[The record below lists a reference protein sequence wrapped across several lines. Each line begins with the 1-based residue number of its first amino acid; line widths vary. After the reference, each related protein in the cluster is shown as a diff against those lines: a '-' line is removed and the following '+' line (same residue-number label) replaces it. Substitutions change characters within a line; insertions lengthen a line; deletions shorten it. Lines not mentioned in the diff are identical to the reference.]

1 MSQEYTEDKEVKLT
15 KLSSGRRLL
24 EAMLILCSLFA
35 IWLMAALLSF
45 NPSDPSWS
53 QTAWHEPIHNLG
65 GAPGAWLADTLFFIF
80 GVMAYTIPVIIIGG
94 CWFAWRH
101 QENDEYID
109 YFAVSLRLI
118 GALAL
123 ILTSCGL
130 AAINADDIWYFASGG
145 VIGSLLSTTLQ
156 PLLHSS
162 GGTIALLCIW
172 AAGLTLFTGWSWVS
186 IAEKLGGGILSVL
199 TFASN
204 RTRRDDTWVDEGEYE
219 DEEEEYD
226 DEEAARPQESRR
238 ARILR
243 GALARRK
250 RLAEKFT
257 NPMGRKTDAALF
269 SGKRMDDGEEV
280 VQYSASGAPVAA
292 DDVLFSGASAARP
305 AEDDVLFSG
314 ASAVR
319 PGDFDPYDPLLNGH
333 SIAEPVSAAAAAT
346 AAPQA
351 WAESPV
357 GHHGAAPAYQPEA
370 SYPPQQAYQ
379 PEPAPFQQAA
389 YQPPAGQTAPQ
400 AYQPEPAPYQQPV
413 YDPRAGQPA
422 PQAYQPEPAP
432 YQQPA
437 YDPYAGQP
445 APQAYQPEPAPY
457 QQPAYDP
464 HAGQPAPQ
472 AYQPEP
478 APYQQPA
485 YDPYAGQPAPQAYQ
499 PEPAPYQ
506 QPAYDPYAGQPA
518 PQAYQPEPAPYQ
530 QPAYDPHAGQPAP
543 QAYQPEPAPYQQP
556 AYDPYAGQPAP
567 QAYQPEPAPYQQ
579 PTYDPY
585 AGQPAPQTYQQPAY
599 DPHAGQPA
607 PQTYQQPA
615 YDPHAGQPAPQPY
628 QPEPAAYQ
636 PQSAP
641 VPPPEPE
648 PEVVQEEVKRP
659 PLYYFEEVEEKRARE
674 RELLAS
680 WYQPIPEPESPIATK
695 PLTPPTTASKPPVE
709 TTVVSAVAA
718 GVHQATAASGG
729 AAATTSSTAAS
740 AAATPLFSPA
750 SSGPRVQVK
759 EGIGPKLPRPNR
771 VRVPTRRELASY
783 GIKLPSQREAE
794 QRARQAERDPHYD
807 DELLSDEE
815 ADAMEQDELA
825 RQFAATQQQRY
836 GHRWEDDNATDD
848 DEADAAAEA
857 ELARQFAATQ
867 QQRYATEQP
876 PGANPFSPADYEF
889 SPMKTLVNDGPSEPL
904 FTPTPEV
911 QPQQPAQRYQQPA
924 AAPQQG
930 YQPAQHQPIHHQ
942 PVPPQPQSYP
952 TASQPVQPQQPV
964 APQGHQP
971 AAPAPQESLIHPL
984 LMRNGDSRPLQKPTT
999 PLPSLDLLTPP
1010 PSEVEPVDTFA
1021 LEQMARLVEARLAD
1035 FRIKADVVN
1044 YSPGPVITRFELNLA
1059 PGVKAARISNLS
1071 RDLARS
1077 LSTVAVRVVEV
1088 IPGKPY
1094 VGLELPNKKRQTVY
1108 LREVL
1113 DNAKFRDNP
1122 SPLTVVLGKDIAGDP
1137 VVADLA
1143 KMPHL
1148 LVAGTTGSGKS
1159 VGVNA
1164 MILSMLYK
1172 AQPEDVRFIMIDPKM
1187 LELSVY
1193 EGIPHLLTEVV
1204 TDMKDAA
1211 NALRWSVN
1219 EMERRYKLMSAL
1231 GVRNLAGY
1239 NEKIAEAAR
1248 MGRPIPDPYWKPGD
1262 SMDAVHPVLEK
1273 LPYIVVLV
1281 DEFADLM
1288 MTVGKKVE
1296 ELIARLA
1303 QKARAAGIHLVLAT
1317 QRPSV
1322 DVITGLI
1329 KANIPTR
1336 IAFTV
1341 SSKIDSR
1348 TILDQGGAES
1358 LLGMGDML
1366 YSGPNSTTPVR
1377 VHGAFVRDQEV
1388 HAVVQDWK
1396 ARGRPQY
1403 VDGITSDSE
1412 SEGGGGGFDG
1422 GEELDPLF
1430 DQAVNFVTEKRKASI
1445 SGVQRQFRIGYN
1457 RAARIIEQ
1465 MEAQG
1470 IVSEQGHNGNREVLA
1485 PPPFE

>member
-1 MSQEYTEDKEVKLT
+1 MSQEYTEDKEVTLT

-24 EAMLILCSLFA
+24 EALLILIVLFA
-35 IWLMAALLSF
+35 VWLMAALLSF

-65 GAPGAWLADTLFFIF
+65 GMPGAWLADTLFFIF
-80 GVMAYTIPVIIIGG
+80 GVMAYTIPVIIVGG

-101 QENDEYID
+101 QSSDEYID
-109 YFAVSLRLI
+109 YFAVSLRII
-118 GALAL
+118 GVLAL

-162 GGTIALLCIW
+162 GGTIALLCVW
-172 AAGLTLFTGWSWVS
+172 AAGLTLFTGWSWVT
-186 IAEKLGGGILSVL
+186 IAEKLGGWILNIL

-204 RTRRDDTWVDEGEYE
+204 RTRRDDTWVDEDEYEDDEEYE
-219 DEEEEYD
+219 DENHGK
-226 DEEAARPQESRR
+226 QHESRR

-250 RLAEKFT
+250 RLAEKFI
-257 NPMGRKTDAALF
+257 NPMGRQTDAALF
-269 SGKRMDDGEEV
+269 SGKRMDDDEEIT
-280 VQYSASGAPVAA
+280 YTARGVAA
-292 DDVLFSGASAARP
+292 DPDDVLFSGNRATQP
-305 AEDDVLFSG
+305 EYDE
-314 ASAVR
+314 
-319 PGDFDPYDPLLNGH
+319 YDPLLNGAP
-333 SIAEPVSAAAAAT
+333 ITEPVAVAAAAT
-346 AAPQA
+346 TATQSWAAPVEPVTQTPPVASVDVPPAQPTVA
-351 WAESPV
+351 WQPV
-357 GHHGAAPAYQPEA
+357 PGPQTGEPVIAPAPEG
-370 SYPPQQAYQ
+370 YPQQSQYAQ
-379 PEPAPFQQAA
+379 PAVQYNEPL
-389 YQPPAGQTAPQ
+389 
-400 AYQPEPAPYQQPV
+400 QQPV
-413 YDPRAGQPA
+413 QPQQPYFAPAAEQPA
-422 PQAYQPEPAP
+422 QQPYYAPAP
-432 YQQPA
+432 EQPVAGNAWQAEEQQSTF
-437 YDPYAGQP
+437 
-445 APQAYQPEPAPY
+445 APQSTYQTE
-457 QQPAYDP
+457 
-464 HAGQPAPQ
+464 
-472 AYQPEP
+472 
-478 APYQQPA
+478 
-485 YDPYAGQPAPQAYQ
+485 
-499 PEPAPYQ
+499 
-506 QPAYDPYAGQPA
+506 
-518 PQAYQPEPAPYQ
+518 
-530 QPAYDPHAGQPAP
+530 
-543 QAYQPEPAPYQQP
+543 
-556 AYDPYAGQPAP
+556 
-567 QAYQPEPAPYQQ
+567 
-579 PTYDPY
+579 
-585 AGQPAPQTYQQPAY
+585 QTYQQPAAQE
-599 DPHAGQPA
+599 PL
-607 PQTYQQPA
+607 YQQP
-615 YDPHAGQPAPQPY
+615 QPVEQQP
-628 QPEPAAYQ
+628 
-636 PQSAP
+636 
-641 VPPPEPE
+641 VVEPE
-648 PEVVQEEVKRP
+648 PVVEETKPARP

-674 RELLAS
+674 REQLAA
-680 WYQPIPEPESPIATK
+680 WYQPIPEPVKEPEPIKSSLKA
-695 PLTPPTTASKPPVE
+695 PSVAAVPPVE
-709 TTVVSAVAA
+709 AAAAVSPL
-718 GVHQATAASGG
+718 ASGVKKATLATG
-729 AAATTSSTAAS
+729 AAATVAA
-740 AAATPLFSPA
+740 PVFSLA
-750 SSGPRVQVK
+750 NSGGPRPQVK
-759 EGIGPKLPRPNR
+759 EGIGPQLPRPKR
-771 VRVPTRRELASY
+771 IRVPTRRELASY
-783 GIKLPSQREAE
+783 GIKLPSQRAAEEKAREA
-794 QRARQAERDPHYD
+794 QRNQYDSGDQYND
-807 DELLSDEE
+807 DEI
-815 ADAMEQDELA
+815 DAMQQDELA
-825 RQFAATQQQRY
+825 RQFAQTQQQRY
-836 GHRWEDDNATDD
+836 GEQYQHDVPVNAED
-848 DEADAAAEA
+848 ADAAAEA
-857 ELARQFAATQ
+857 ELARQFAQTQ
-867 QQRYATEQP
+867 QQRYSGEQP
-876 PGANPFSPADYEF
+876 AGANPFSLDDFEF
-889 SPMKTLVNDGPSEPL
+889 SPMKALLDDGPHEPL
-904 FTPTPEV
+904 FTPIVEPV
-911 QPQQPAQRYQQPA
+911 Q
-924 AAPQQG
+924 
-930 YQPAQHQPIHHQ
+930 
-942 PVPPQPQSYP
+942 
-952 TASQPVQPQQPV
+952 QPQQPV
-964 APQGHQP
+964 APQQQYQQP
-971 AAPAPQESLIHPL
+971 QQPVPPQPQYQQPQQPVAPQPQYQQPQQPVAPQQQYQQPQQPVAPQQQYQQPQQPVAPQPQDTLLHPL
-984 LMRNGDSRPLQKPTT
+984 LMRNGDSRPLHKPTT

-1122 SPLTVVLGKDIAGDP
+1122 SPLTVVLGKDIAGEP

-1211 NALRWSVN
+1211 NALRWCVN

-1239 NEKIAEAAR
+1239 NEKIAEADR
-1248 MGRPIPDPYWKPGD
+1248 MMRPIPDPYWKPGD
-1262 SMDAVHPVLEK
+1262 SMDAQHPVLKKE
-1273 LPYIVVLV
+1273 PYIVVLV

-1348 TILDQGGAES
+1348 TILDQAGAES

-1366 YSGPNSTTPVR
+1366 YSGPNSTLPVR

-1412 SEGGGGGFDG
+1412 SEGGAGGFDG
-1422 GEELDPLF
+1422 AEELDPLF
-1430 DQAVNFVTEKRKASI
+1430 DQAVQFVTEKRKASI

-1485 PPPFE
+1485 PPPFD

>member
-1 MSQEYTEDKEVKLT
+1 MSQEYTEDKDVTLT

-24 EAMLILCSLFA
+24 EALLILIALFA
-35 IWLMAALLSF
+35 VWLMAALLSF

-80 GVMAYTIPVIIIGG
+80 GVMAYTIPVIIVGG

-101 QENDEYID
+101 QSTDDYID

-118 GALAL
+118 GVLAL

-162 GGTIALLCIW
+162 GGTIMLLCIW

-186 IAEKLGGGILSVL
+186 IAEKLGGWLLNIL

-204 RTRRDDTWVDEGEYE
+204 RTRRDDTWVD
-219 DEEEEYD
+219 DEEYD
-226 DEEAARPQESRR
+226 DEYDEETDGVQRESRR

-250 RLAEKFT
+250 RLAEKFS
-257 NPMGRKTDAALF
+257 NPRGRQTDAALF
-269 SGKRMDDGEEV
+269 SGKRMDDDEDI
-280 VQYSASGAPVAA
+280 QYSARGVAA
-292 DDVLFSGASAARP
+292 DPDDVLFSGNRATQP
-305 AEDDVLFSG
+305 EYDE
-314 ASAVR
+314 
-319 PGDFDPYDPLLNGH
+319 YDPLLNGH
-333 SIAEPVSAAAAAT
+333 SVTEPVAAAAAAT
-346 AAPQA
+346 AVTQTWAASADPIMQTPPMPGAEPVVAQPTVEWQPVPGPQTGEPVIAPAPEGYQPHPQYAQPQEAQSAPWQQPVPVASAPQYA
-351 WAESPV
+351 ATPATAAEYDSL
-357 GHHGAAPAYQPEA
+357 APQETQPQWQPE
-370 SYPPQQAYQ
+370 PTHQPTPVYQ
-379 PEPAPFQQAA
+379 PEPIAA
-389 YQPPAGQTAPQ
+389 EPSHMPPPVI
-400 AYQPEPAPYQQPV
+400 EQPV
-413 YDPRAGQPA
+413 A
-422 PQAYQPEPAP
+422 
-432 YQQPA
+432 
-437 YDPYAGQP
+437 
-445 APQAYQPEPAPY
+445 
-457 QQPAYDP
+457 
-464 HAGQPAPQ
+464 
-472 AYQPEP
+472 
-478 APYQQPA
+478 
-485 YDPYAGQPAPQAYQ
+485 
-499 PEPAPYQ
+499 
-506 QPAYDPYAGQPA
+506 
-518 PQAYQPEPAPYQ
+518 
-530 QPAYDPHAGQPAP
+530 
-543 QAYQPEPAPYQQP
+543 
-556 AYDPYAGQPAP
+556 
-567 QAYQPEPAPYQQ
+567 
-579 PTYDPY
+579 T
-585 AGQPAPQTYQQPAY
+585 
-599 DPHAGQPA
+599 
-607 PQTYQQPA
+607 
-615 YDPHAGQPAPQPY
+615 
-628 QPEPAAYQ
+628 
-636 PQSAP
+636 
-641 VPPPEPE
+641 EPE
-648 PEVVQEEVKRP
+648 PDTEETRPARP

-674 RELLAS
+674 REQLAA
-680 WYQPIPEPESPIATK
+680 WYQPIPEPVKENVPVKSTVSVAPSI
-695 PLTPPTTASKPPVE
+695 PPVE
-709 TTVVSAVAA
+709 AVAA
-718 GVHQATAASGG
+718 AASLDAGIKSGALAAG
-729 AAATTSSTAAS
+729 AAAAAPAFS
-740 AAATPLFSPA
+740 LATGGA
-750 SSGPRVQVK
+750 PRPQVK
-759 EGIGPKLPRPNR
+759 EGIGPQLPRPNR

-783 GIKLPSQREAE
+783 GIKLPSQRIAEEKAREAE
-794 QRARQAERDPHYD
+794 RNQYETGAQ
-807 DELLSDEE
+807 LTDEE
-815 ADAMEQDELA
+815 IDAMHQDELA
-825 RQFAATQQQRY
+825 RQFAQSQQHRYGETYQHDTQQA
-836 GHRWEDDNATDD
+836 EDDDT
-848 DEADAAAEA
+848 AAEA
-857 ELARQFAATQ
+857 ELARQFAASQ
-867 QQRYATEQP
+867 QQRYSGEQP
-876 PGANPFSPADYEF
+876 AGAQPFSLDDLDF
-889 SPMKTLVNDGPSEPL
+889 SPMKVLVDEGPHEPL
-904 FTPTPEV
+904 FTPGVMPESTPV
-911 QPQQPAQRYQQPA
+911 QQPVAPQPQYQQPQQP
-924 AAPQQG
+924 
-930 YQPAQHQPIHHQ
+930 
-942 PVPPQPQSYP
+942 V
-952 TASQPVQPQQPV
+952 ASQPQYQQPQQPV
-964 APQGHQP
+964 APQPQYQQP
-971 AAPAPQESLIHPL
+971 QQPVAPQPQYQQPQQPVAPQPQYQQPQQPVAPQPQYQQPQQPVAPQPQHQQPQQPTAPQDSLIHPL
-984 LMRNGDSRPLQKPTT
+984 LMRNGDSRPLQRPTT

-1113 DNAKFRDNP
+1113 DNAKFRENP

-1262 SMDAVHPVLEK
+1262 SMDVQHPVLEK

-1366 YSGPNSTTPVR
+1366 YSGPNSTMPVR

-1422 GEELDPLF
+1422 GEELDALF
-1430 DQAVNFVTEKRKASI
+1430 DQAVNFVTQKRKASI

-1470 IVSEQGHNGNREVLA
+1470 IVSAQGHNGNREVLA

>member
-1 MSQEYTEDKEVKLT
+1 MSQEYTEDKDVTLT

-24 EAMLILCSLFA
+24 EALLILIALFA
-35 IWLMAALLSF
+35 VWLMAALLSF

-80 GVMAYTIPVIIIGG
+80 GVMAYTIPVIIVGG

-101 QENDEYID
+101 QSTDDYID

-118 GALAL
+118 GVLAL

-162 GGTIALLCIW
+162 GGTIMLLCIW

-186 IAEKLGGGILSVL
+186 IAEKLGGWLLNIL

-204 RTRRDDTWVDEGEYE
+204 RTRRDDTWVD
-219 DEEEEYD
+219 DEEYD
-226 DEEAARPQESRR
+226 DEYDEETDGVQRESRR

-250 RLAEKFT
+250 RLAEKFS
-257 NPMGRKTDAALF
+257 NPRGRQTDAALF
-269 SGKRMDDGEEV
+269 SGKRMDDDEDI
-280 VQYSASGAPVAA
+280 QYSARGVAA
-292 DDVLFSGASAARP
+292 DPDDVLFSGNRATQP
-305 AEDDVLFSG
+305 EYDE
-314 ASAVR
+314 
-319 PGDFDPYDPLLNGH
+319 YDPLLNGH
-333 SIAEPVSAAAAAT
+333 SVTEPVAAAAAAT
-346 AAPQA
+346 AVTQTWAASADPIMQTPPMPGAEPVVAQPTVEWQPVPGPQTGEPVIAPAPEGYQPHPQYAQPQEAQSAPWQQPVPVASAPQYA
-351 WAESPV
+351 ATPATAAEYDSL
-357 GHHGAAPAYQPEA
+357 APQETQPQWQAPDAEQHWQPE
-370 SYPPQQAYQ
+370 PTHQPTPVYQ
-379 PEPAPFQQAA
+379 PEPIAA
-389 YQPPAGQTAPQ
+389 EPSHMPPVI
-400 AYQPEPAPYQQPV
+400 EQPV
-413 YDPRAGQPA
+413 A
-422 PQAYQPEPAP
+422 
-432 YQQPA
+432 
-437 YDPYAGQP
+437 
-445 APQAYQPEPAPY
+445 
-457 QQPAYDP
+457 
-464 HAGQPAPQ
+464 
-472 AYQPEP
+472 
-478 APYQQPA
+478 
-485 YDPYAGQPAPQAYQ
+485 
-499 PEPAPYQ
+499 
-506 QPAYDPYAGQPA
+506 
-518 PQAYQPEPAPYQ
+518 
-530 QPAYDPHAGQPAP
+530 
-543 QAYQPEPAPYQQP
+543 
-556 AYDPYAGQPAP
+556 
-567 QAYQPEPAPYQQ
+567 
-579 PTYDPY
+579 T
-585 AGQPAPQTYQQPAY
+585 
-599 DPHAGQPA
+599 
-607 PQTYQQPA
+607 
-615 YDPHAGQPAPQPY
+615 
-628 QPEPAAYQ
+628 
-636 PQSAP
+636 
-641 VPPPEPE
+641 EPE
-648 PEVVQEEVKRP
+648 PVIEETRPARP

-674 RELLAS
+674 REQLAA
-680 WYQPIPEPESPIATK
+680 WYQPIPEPVKENVPVK
-695 PLTPPTTASKPPVE
+695 PTVSVAPSIPPVE
-709 TTVVSAVAA
+709 AVAA
-718 GVHQATAASGG
+718 AASLDAGIKSGALAAG
-729 AAATTSSTAAS
+729 AAAAAP
-740 AAATPLFSPA
+740 AFGLATGGA
-750 SSGPRVQVK
+750 PRPQVK
-759 EGIGPKLPRPNR
+759 EGIDPQLPRPNR

-783 GIKLPSQREAE
+783 GIKLPSQRIAEEKAREAE
-794 QRARQAERDPHYD
+794 RNQYETGAQ
-807 DELLSDEE
+807 LTDEE
-815 ADAMEQDELA
+815 IDAMHQDELA
-825 RQFAATQQQRY
+825 RQFAQSQQHRYGETYQHDTQQA
-836 GHRWEDDNATDD
+836 EDDDT
-848 DEADAAAEA
+848 AAEA
-857 ELARQFAATQ
+857 ELARQFAASQ
-867 QQRYATEQP
+867 QQRYSGEQP
-876 PGANPFSPADYEF
+876 AGAQPFSLDDLDF
-889 SPMKTLVNDGPSEPL
+889 SPMKVLVDEGPHEPL
-904 FTPTPEV
+904 FTPGVMPESTPV
-911 QPQQPAQRYQQPA
+911 QQPVAPQPQYQQPVA
-924 AAPQQG
+924 
-930 YQPAQHQPIHHQ
+930 
-942 PVPPQPQSYP
+942 PQPQY
-952 TASQPVQPQQPV
+952 QQPQQPV
-964 APQGHQP
+964 APQPQYQQP
-971 AAPAPQESLIHPL
+971 QQPVAPQPQYQQPQQPTAPQPQYQQPQQPVAPQPQYQQPQQPTAPQDSLIHPL
-984 LMRNGDSRPLQKPTT
+984 LMRNGDSRPLQRPTT

-1113 DNAKFRDNP
+1113 DNAKFRENP

-1262 SMDAVHPVLEK
+1262 SMDVQHPVLEK

-1366 YSGPNSTTPVR
+1366 YSGPNSTMPVR

-1422 GEELDPLF
+1422 GEELDALF
-1430 DQAVNFVTEKRKASI
+1430 DQAVNFVTQKRKASI

-1470 IVSEQGHNGNREVLA
+1470 IVSAQGHNGNREVLA

>member
-1 MSQEYTEDKEVKLT
+1 MSQEYTEDKDVTLT

-24 EAMLILCSLFA
+24 EALLILIALFA
-35 IWLMAALLSF
+35 VWLMAALLSF

-80 GVMAYTIPVIIIGG
+80 GVMAYTIPVIIVGG

-101 QENDEYID
+101 QSTDDYID

-118 GALAL
+118 GVLAL

-162 GGTIALLCIW
+162 GGTIMLLCIW

-186 IAEKLGGGILSVL
+186 IAEKLGGWLLNIL

-204 RTRRDDTWVDEGEYE
+204 RTRRDDTWVD
-219 DEEEEYD
+219 DEEYD
-226 DEEAARPQESRR
+226 DEYDEETDGVQRESRR

-250 RLAEKFT
+250 RLAEKFS
-257 NPMGRKTDAALF
+257 NPRGRQTDAALF
-269 SGKRMDDGEEV
+269 SGKRMDDDEDI
-280 VQYSASGAPVAA
+280 QYSARGVAA
-292 DDVLFSGASAARP
+292 DPDDVLFSGNRATQP
-305 AEDDVLFSG
+305 EYDE
-314 ASAVR
+314 
-319 PGDFDPYDPLLNGH
+319 YDPLLNGH
-333 SIAEPVSAAAAAT
+333 SVTEPVAAAAAAT
-346 AAPQA
+346 AVTQTWAASADPIMQTPPMSGAEPVVAQPTVEWQPVPGPQTGEPVIAPAPEGYQPHPQYAQPQEAQSAPWQQPVPVASAPQYA
-351 WAESPV
+351 ATPATAAEYDSL
-357 GHHGAAPAYQPEA
+357 APQETQPQWQPE
-370 SYPPQQAYQ
+370 PTHQPTPVYQ
-379 PEPAPFQQAA
+379 PEPIAA
-389 YQPPAGQTAPQ
+389 EPSHMPPPVI
-400 AYQPEPAPYQQPV
+400 EQPV
-413 YDPRAGQPA
+413 A
-422 PQAYQPEPAP
+422 
-432 YQQPA
+432 
-437 YDPYAGQP
+437 
-445 APQAYQPEPAPY
+445 
-457 QQPAYDP
+457 
-464 HAGQPAPQ
+464 
-472 AYQPEP
+472 
-478 APYQQPA
+478 
-485 YDPYAGQPAPQAYQ
+485 
-499 PEPAPYQ
+499 
-506 QPAYDPYAGQPA
+506 
-518 PQAYQPEPAPYQ
+518 
-530 QPAYDPHAGQPAP
+530 
-543 QAYQPEPAPYQQP
+543 
-556 AYDPYAGQPAP
+556 
-567 QAYQPEPAPYQQ
+567 
-579 PTYDPY
+579 T
-585 AGQPAPQTYQQPAY
+585 
-599 DPHAGQPA
+599 
-607 PQTYQQPA
+607 
-615 YDPHAGQPAPQPY
+615 
-628 QPEPAAYQ
+628 
-636 PQSAP
+636 
-641 VPPPEPE
+641 EPE
-648 PEVVQEEVKRP
+648 PDTEETRPARP

-674 RELLAS
+674 REQLAA
-680 WYQPIPEPESPIATK
+680 WYQPIPEPVKENVPVK
-695 PLTPPTTASKPPVE
+695 PTVSVAPSIPPVE
-709 TTVVSAVAA
+709 AVAA
-718 GVHQATAASGG
+718 AASLDAGIKSGALAAG
-729 AAATTSSTAAS
+729 AAAAAPAFS
-740 AAATPLFSPA
+740 LATGGA
-750 SSGPRVQVK
+750 PRPQVK
-759 EGIGPKLPRPNR
+759 EGIGPQLPRPNR
-771 VRVPTRRELASY
+771 VRVPPRRELASY
-783 GIKLPSQREAE
+783 GIKLPSQRIAEEKAREAE
-794 QRARQAERDPHYD
+794 RNQYETGAQ
-807 DELLSDEE
+807 LTDEE
-815 ADAMEQDELA
+815 IDAMHQDELA
-825 RQFAATQQQRY
+825 RQFAQSQQHRYGETYQHDTQQA
-836 GHRWEDDNATDD
+836 EDDDT
-848 DEADAAAEA
+848 AAEA
-857 ELARQFAATQ
+857 ELARQFAASQ
-867 QQRYATEQP
+867 QQRYSGEQP
-876 PGANPFSPADYEF
+876 AGAQPFSLDDLDF
-889 SPMKTLVNDGPSEPL
+889 SPMKVLVDEGPHEPL
-904 FTPTPEV
+904 FTPGVMPESTPV
-911 QPQQPAQRYQQPA
+911 QQPV
-924 AAPQQG
+924 AP
-930 YQPAQHQPIHHQ
+930 
-942 PVPPQPQSYP
+942 
-952 TASQPVQPQQPV
+952 QPQQPV
-964 APQGHQP
+964 APQPQYQQP
-971 AAPAPQESLIHPL
+971 QQPVAPQPQYQQPQQPVAPQPQYQQPQQPVAPHPQYQQPQQPVAPQPQYQQPQQPVAPQPQYQQPQQPVAPQPQYQQPQQPTAPQDSLIHPL
-984 LMRNGDSRPLQKPTT
+984 LMRNGDSRPLQRPTT

-1113 DNAKFRDNP
+1113 DNAKFRENP

-1262 SMDAVHPVLEK
+1262 SMDVQHPVLEK

-1366 YSGPNSTTPVR
+1366 YSGPNSTMPVR

-1422 GEELDPLF
+1422 GEELDALF
-1430 DQAVNFVTEKRKASI
+1430 DQAVNFVTQKRKASI

-1470 IVSEQGHNGNREVLA
+1470 IVSAQGHNGNREVLA

>member
-1 MSQEYTEDKEVKLT
+1 MSQEYTEDKEVTLT

-24 EAMLILCSLFA
+24 EALLILIVLFA
-35 IWLMAALLSF
+35 VWLMAALLSF

-65 GAPGAWLADTLFFIF
+65 GMPGAWLADTLFFIF
-80 GVMAYTIPVIIIGG
+80 GVMAYTIPVIIVGG

-101 QENDEYID
+101 QSSDEYID
-109 YFAVSLRLI
+109 YFAVSLRII
-118 GALAL
+118 GVLAL

-162 GGTIALLCIW
+162 GGTIALLCVW
-172 AAGLTLFTGWSWVS
+172 AAGLTLFTGWSWVT
-186 IAEKLGGGILSVL
+186 IAEKLGGWILNIL

-204 RTRRDDTWVDEGEYE
+204 RTRRDDTWVDEDEYEDDEEYE
-219 DEEEEYD
+219 DENHGK
-226 DEEAARPQESRR
+226 QHESRR

-250 RLAEKFT
+250 RLAEKFI
-257 NPMGRKTDAALF
+257 NPMGRQTDAALF
-269 SGKRMDDGEEV
+269 SGKRMDDDEEII
-280 VQYSASGAPVAA
+280 YTARGVAA
-292 DDVLFSGASAARP
+292 HPDDVLFSGNRATQP
-305 AEDDVLFSG
+305 EYDE
-314 ASAVR
+314 
-319 PGDFDPYDPLLNGH
+319 YDPLLNGAP
-333 SIAEPVSAAAAAT
+333 ITEPVAVAAAAT
-346 AAPQA
+346 TATQSWAAPVEPVTQTPPVASVDVPPSQPTVA
-351 WAESPV
+351 WQPV
-357 GHHGAAPAYQPEA
+357 PGPQTGEPVIAPAPEG
-370 SYPPQQAYQ
+370 YPQQSQYAQ
-379 PEPAPFQQAA
+379 PAVQYNEPL
-389 YQPPAGQTAPQ
+389 
-400 AYQPEPAPYQQPV
+400 QQPV
-413 YDPRAGQPA
+413 QPQQPYYAPAAEQPA
-422 PQAYQPEPAP
+422 QQPYYAPAAEQPVQQPYYAPAP
-432 YQQPA
+432 EQPVAGNAWQAEEQQSTF
-437 YDPYAGQP
+437 
-445 APQAYQPEPAPY
+445 APQSTYQTE
-457 QQPAYDP
+457 
-464 HAGQPAPQ
+464 
-472 AYQPEP
+472 
-478 APYQQPA
+478 
-485 YDPYAGQPAPQAYQ
+485 
-499 PEPAPYQ
+499 
-506 QPAYDPYAGQPA
+506 
-518 PQAYQPEPAPYQ
+518 
-530 QPAYDPHAGQPAP
+530 
-543 QAYQPEPAPYQQP
+543 
-556 AYDPYAGQPAP
+556 
-567 QAYQPEPAPYQQ
+567 
-579 PTYDPY
+579 
-585 AGQPAPQTYQQPAY
+585 QTYQQPAAQE
-599 DPHAGQPA
+599 PL
-607 PQTYQQPA
+607 YQQPQSVEQ
-615 YDPHAGQPAPQPY
+615 QP
-628 QPEPAAYQ
+628 
-636 PQSAP
+636 
-641 VPPPEPE
+641 VVEPE
-648 PEVVQEEVKRP
+648 PVVEETKPARP

-674 RELLAS
+674 REQLAA
-680 WYQPIPEPESPIATK
+680 WYQPIPEPVKEPEPIKSSLKA
-695 PLTPPTTASKPPVE
+695 PSVAAVPPVE
-709 TTVVSAVAA
+709 AAAAVSPL
-718 GVHQATAASGG
+718 ASGVKKATLATG
-729 AAATTSSTAAS
+729 AAATVAA
-740 AAATPLFSPA
+740 PVFSLA
-750 SSGPRVQVK
+750 NSGGPRPQVK
-759 EGIGPKLPRPNR
+759 EGIGPQLPRPKR
-771 VRVPTRRELASY
+771 IRVPTRRELASY
-783 GIKLPSQREAE
+783 GIKLPSQRAAEEKAREA
-794 QRARQAERDPHYD
+794 QRNQYDSGDQYND
-807 DELLSDEE
+807 DEI
-815 ADAMEQDELA
+815 DAMQQDELA
-825 RQFAATQQQRY
+825 RQFAQTQQQRY
-836 GHRWEDDNATDD
+836 GEQYQHDVPVNAED
-848 DEADAAAEA
+848 ADAAAEA
-857 ELARQFAATQ
+857 ELARQFAQTQ
-867 QQRYATEQP
+867 QQRYSGEQP
-876 PGANPFSPADYEF
+876 AGANPFSLDDFEF
-889 SPMKTLVNDGPSEPL
+889 SPMKALLDDGPHEPL
-904 FTPTPEV
+904 FTPIVEPV
-911 QPQQPAQRYQQPA
+911 Q
-924 AAPQQG
+924 
-930 YQPAQHQPIHHQ
+930 
-942 PVPPQPQSYP
+942 
-952 TASQPVQPQQPV
+952 QPQQPV
-964 APQGHQP
+964 APQQQYQQP
-971 AAPAPQESLIHPL
+971 QQPVPPQQQYQQPQQPVAPQPQYQQPQQQVAPQPQYQQPQQPVAPQPQYQQPQQPVAPQPQYQQPQQPVAPQQQDTLLHPL
-984 LMRNGDSRPLQKPTT
+984 LMRNGDSRPLHKPTT

-1122 SPLTVVLGKDIAGDP
+1122 SPLTVVLGKDIAGEP

-1211 NALRWSVN
+1211 NALRWCVN

-1239 NEKIAEAAR
+1239 NEKIAEADR
-1248 MGRPIPDPYWKPGD
+1248 MMRPIPDPYWKPGD
-1262 SMDAVHPVLEK
+1262 SMDAQHPVLKKE
-1273 LPYIVVLV
+1273 PYIVVLV

-1348 TILDQGGAES
+1348 TILDQAGAES

-1366 YSGPNSTTPVR
+1366 YSGPNSTLPVR

-1412 SEGGGGGFDG
+1412 SEGGAGGFDG
-1422 GEELDPLF
+1422 AEELDPLF
-1430 DQAVNFVTEKRKASI
+1430 DQAVQFVTEKRKASI

-1485 PPPFE
+1485 PPPFD

>member
-1 MSQEYTEDKEVKLT
+1 MSQEYTEDKDVTLT

-24 EAMLILCSLFA
+24 EALLILIALFA
-35 IWLMAALLSF
+35 VWLMAALLSF

-80 GVMAYTIPVIIIGG
+80 GVMAYTIPVIIVGG

-101 QENDEYID
+101 QSTDDYID

-118 GALAL
+118 GVLAL

-162 GGTIALLCIW
+162 GGTIMLLCIW

-186 IAEKLGGGILSVL
+186 IAEKLGGWLLNIL

-204 RTRRDDTWVDEGEYE
+204 RTRRDDTWVD
-219 DEEEEYD
+219 DEEYD
-226 DEEAARPQESRR
+226 DEYDEETDGVQRESRR

-250 RLAEKFT
+250 RLAEKFS
-257 NPMGRKTDAALF
+257 NPRGRQTDAALF
-269 SGKRMDDGEEV
+269 SGKRMDDDEDI
-280 VQYSASGAPVAA
+280 QYSARGVAA
-292 DDVLFSGASAARP
+292 DPDDVLFSGNRATQP
-305 AEDDVLFSG
+305 EYDE
-314 ASAVR
+314 
-319 PGDFDPYDPLLNGH
+319 YDPLLNGH
-333 SIAEPVSAAAAAT
+333 SVTEPVAAAAAAT
-346 AAPQA
+346 AVTQTWASSADPIMQTPPMPGAEPVVAQPTVEWQPVPGPQTGEPVIAPAPEGYQPHPQYAQPQEAQSAPWQQPVPVASAPQYA
-351 WAESPV
+351 ATPATAAEYDSL
-357 GHHGAAPAYQPEA
+357 APQETQPQWQAPDAEQHWQPE
-370 SYPPQQAYQ
+370 PTHQPTPVYQ
-379 PEPAPFQQAA
+379 PEPIAA
-389 YQPPAGQTAPQ
+389 EPSHMPPVI
-400 AYQPEPAPYQQPV
+400 EQPV
-413 YDPRAGQPA
+413 A
-422 PQAYQPEPAP
+422 
-432 YQQPA
+432 
-437 YDPYAGQP
+437 
-445 APQAYQPEPAPY
+445 
-457 QQPAYDP
+457 
-464 HAGQPAPQ
+464 
-472 AYQPEP
+472 
-478 APYQQPA
+478 
-485 YDPYAGQPAPQAYQ
+485 
-499 PEPAPYQ
+499 
-506 QPAYDPYAGQPA
+506 
-518 PQAYQPEPAPYQ
+518 
-530 QPAYDPHAGQPAP
+530 
-543 QAYQPEPAPYQQP
+543 
-556 AYDPYAGQPAP
+556 
-567 QAYQPEPAPYQQ
+567 
-579 PTYDPY
+579 T
-585 AGQPAPQTYQQPAY
+585 
-599 DPHAGQPA
+599 
-607 PQTYQQPA
+607 
-615 YDPHAGQPAPQPY
+615 
-628 QPEPAAYQ
+628 
-636 PQSAP
+636 
-641 VPPPEPE
+641 EPE
-648 PEVVQEEVKRP
+648 PVIEETRPARP

-674 RELLAS
+674 REQLAA
-680 WYQPIPEPESPIATK
+680 WYQPIPEPVKENVPVK
-695 PLTPPTTASKPPVE
+695 PTVSVAPSIPPVE
-709 TTVVSAVAA
+709 AVAA
-718 GVHQATAASGG
+718 AASLDAGIKSGALAAGTAAAAPAFGLATGG
-729 AAATTSSTAAS
+729 A
-740 AAATPLFSPA
+740 
-750 SSGPRVQVK
+750 PRPQVK
-759 EGIGPKLPRPNR
+759 EGIGPQLPRPNR

-783 GIKLPSQREAE
+783 GIKLPSQRIAEEKAREAE
-794 QRARQAERDPHYD
+794 RNQYETGAQ
-807 DELLSDEE
+807 LTDEE
-815 ADAMEQDELA
+815 IDAMHQDELA
-825 RQFAATQQQRY
+825 RQFAQSQQHRYGETYQHDTQQA
-836 GHRWEDDNATDD
+836 EDDDT
-848 DEADAAAEA
+848 AAEA
-857 ELARQFAATQ
+857 ELARQFAASQ
-867 QQRYATEQP
+867 QQRYSGEQP
-876 PGANPFSPADYEF
+876 AGAQPFSLDDLDF
-889 SPMKTLVNDGPSEPL
+889 SPMKVLVDEGPHEPL
-904 FTPTPEV
+904 FTPSVMPESTPV
-911 QPQQPAQRYQQPA
+911 QQPVA
-924 AAPQQG
+924 
-930 YQPAQHQPIHHQ
+930 
-942 PVPPQPQSYP
+942 PQPQY
-952 TASQPVQPQQPV
+952 QQPQQPV
-964 APQGHQP
+964 APQPQYQQP
-971 AAPAPQESLIHPL
+971 QQPVAPQPQYQQPQQPIAPQPQYQQPQQPVAPQPQYQQPQQPVAPQPQYQQPQQPTAPQPQYQQPQQPVAPQPQYQQPQQPTAPQDSLIHPL
-984 LMRNGDSRPLQKPTT
+984 LMRNGDSRPLQRPTT

-1113 DNAKFRDNP
+1113 DNAKFRENP

-1262 SMDAVHPVLEK
+1262 SMDVQHPVLEK

-1366 YSGPNSTTPVR
+1366 YSGPNSTMPVR

-1422 GEELDPLF
+1422 GEELDALF
-1430 DQAVNFVTEKRKASI
+1430 DQAVNFVTQKRKASI

-1470 IVSEQGHNGNREVLA
+1470 IVSAQGHNGNREVLA

>member
-1 MSQEYTEDKEVKLT
+1 MSQEYTEDKDVTLT

-24 EAMLILCSLFA
+24 EALLILIALFA
-35 IWLMAALLSF
+35 VWLMAALLSF

-80 GVMAYTIPVIIIGG
+80 GVMAYTIPVIIVGG

-101 QENDEYID
+101 QSTDDYID

-118 GALAL
+118 GVLAL

-162 GGTIALLCIW
+162 GGTIMLLCIW

-186 IAEKLGGGILSVL
+186 IAEKLGGWLLNIL

-204 RTRRDDTWVDEGEYE
+204 RTRRDDTWVD
-219 DEEEEYD
+219 DEEYD
-226 DEEAARPQESRR
+226 DEYDEETDGVQRESRR

-250 RLAEKFT
+250 RLAEKFS
-257 NPMGRKTDAALF
+257 NPRGRQTDAALF
-269 SGKRMDDGEEV
+269 SGKRMDDDEDI
-280 VQYSASGAPVAA
+280 QYSARGVAA
-292 DDVLFSGASAARP
+292 DPDDVLFSGNRATQP
-305 AEDDVLFSG
+305 EYDE
-314 ASAVR
+314 
-319 PGDFDPYDPLLNGH
+319 YDPLLNGH
-333 SIAEPVSAAAAAT
+333 SVTEPVAAAAAAT
-346 AAPQA
+346 AVTQTWAASADPIMQTPPMSGAEPVVAQPTVEWQPVPGPQTGEPVIAPAPEGYQPHPQYAQPQEAQSAPWQQPVPVASAPQYA
-351 WAESPV
+351 ATPATAAEYDSL
-357 GHHGAAPAYQPEA
+357 APQETQPQWQPE
-370 SYPPQQAYQ
+370 PTHQPTPVYQ
-379 PEPAPFQQAA
+379 PEPIAA
-389 YQPPAGQTAPQ
+389 EPSHMPPPVI
-400 AYQPEPAPYQQPV
+400 EQPV
-413 YDPRAGQPA
+413 A
-422 PQAYQPEPAP
+422 
-432 YQQPA
+432 
-437 YDPYAGQP
+437 
-445 APQAYQPEPAPY
+445 
-457 QQPAYDP
+457 
-464 HAGQPAPQ
+464 
-472 AYQPEP
+472 
-478 APYQQPA
+478 
-485 YDPYAGQPAPQAYQ
+485 
-499 PEPAPYQ
+499 
-506 QPAYDPYAGQPA
+506 
-518 PQAYQPEPAPYQ
+518 
-530 QPAYDPHAGQPAP
+530 
-543 QAYQPEPAPYQQP
+543 
-556 AYDPYAGQPAP
+556 
-567 QAYQPEPAPYQQ
+567 
-579 PTYDPY
+579 T
-585 AGQPAPQTYQQPAY
+585 
-599 DPHAGQPA
+599 
-607 PQTYQQPA
+607 
-615 YDPHAGQPAPQPY
+615 
-628 QPEPAAYQ
+628 
-636 PQSAP
+636 
-641 VPPPEPE
+641 EPE
-648 PEVVQEEVKRP
+648 PDTEEIRPARP

-674 RELLAS
+674 REQLAA
-680 WYQPIPEPESPIATK
+680 WYQPIPEPVKENVPVK
-695 PLTPPTTASKPPVE
+695 PTVSVAPSIPPVE
-709 TTVVSAVAA
+709 AVAA
-718 GVHQATAASGG
+718 AASLDAGIKSGALAAG
-729 AAATTSSTAAS
+729 AAAAAPAFS
-740 AAATPLFSPA
+740 LATGGA
-750 SSGPRVQVK
+750 PRPQVK
-759 EGIGPKLPRPNR
+759 EGIGPQLPRPNR

-783 GIKLPSQREAE
+783 GIKLPSQRIAEEKAREAE
-794 QRARQAERDPHYD
+794 RNQYETGAQ
-807 DELLSDEE
+807 LTDEE
-815 ADAMEQDELA
+815 IDAMHQDELA
-825 RQFAATQQQRY
+825 RQFAQSQQHRYGETYQHDTQQA
-836 GHRWEDDNATDD
+836 EDDDT
-848 DEADAAAEA
+848 AAEA
-857 ELARQFAATQ
+857 ELARQFAASQ
-867 QQRYATEQP
+867 QQRYSGEQP
-876 PGANPFSPADYEF
+876 AGAQPFSLDDLDF
-889 SPMKTLVNDGPSEPL
+889 SPMKVLVDEGPHEPL
-904 FTPTPEV
+904 FTPGVMPESTPV
-911 QPQQPAQRYQQPA
+911 QQPV
-924 AAPQQG
+924 AP
-930 YQPAQHQPIHHQ
+930 
-942 PVPPQPQSYP
+942 
-952 TASQPVQPQQPV
+952 QPQQPV
-964 APQGHQP
+964 APQPQYQQP
-971 AAPAPQESLIHPL
+971 QQPVAPQPQYQQPQQPVAPQPQYQQPQQPVAPQPQYQQPQQPVAPQPQYQQPQQPVAPQPQYQQPQQPVAPQPQYQQPQQPTAPQDSLIHPL
-984 LMRNGDSRPLQKPTT
+984 LMRNGDSRPLQRPTT

-1113 DNAKFRDNP
+1113 DNAKFRENP

-1262 SMDAVHPVLEK
+1262 SMDVQHPVLEK

-1366 YSGPNSTTPVR
+1366 YSGPNSTMPVR

-1422 GEELDPLF
+1422 GEELDALF
-1430 DQAVNFVTEKRKASI
+1430 DQAVNFVTQKRKASI

-1470 IVSEQGHNGNREVLA
+1470 IVSAQGHNGNREVLA

>member
-219 DEEEEYD
+219 DDEEEYD

-243 GALARRK
+243 SALARRK

-464 HAGQPAPQ
+464 
-472 AYQPEP
+472 
-478 APYQQPA
+478 
-485 YDPYAGQPAPQAYQ
+485 YAGQPAPQAYQ

-506 QPAYDPYAGQPA
+506 QPT
-518 PQAYQPEPAPYQ
+518 
-530 QPAYDPHAGQPAP
+530 YDPHAGQPAP

-567 QAYQPEPAPYQQ
+567 QTYQPEPAP
-579 PTYDPY
+579 
-585 AGQPAPQTYQQPAY
+585 YQQPAY

-729 AAATTSSTAAS
+729 AAAATSSTAAS

>member
-1 MSQEYTEDKEVKLT
+1 MSQEYTEDKEVTLT

-24 EAMLILCSLFA
+24 EALLILIVLFA
-35 IWLMAALLSF
+35 VWLMAALLSF

-65 GAPGAWLADTLFFIF
+65 GMPGAWLADTLFFIF
-80 GVMAYTIPVIIIGG
+80 GVMAYTIPVIIVGG

-101 QENDEYID
+101 QSSDEYID
-109 YFAVSLRLI
+109 YFAVSLRII
-118 GALAL
+118 GVLAL

-162 GGTIALLCIW
+162 GGTIALLCVW
-172 AAGLTLFTGWSWVS
+172 AAGLTLFTGWSWVT
-186 IAEKLGGGILSVL
+186 IAEKLGGWILNIL

-204 RTRRDDTWVDEGEYE
+204 RTRRDDTWVDEDEYEDDEEYE
-219 DEEEEYD
+219 DENHGK
-226 DEEAARPQESRR
+226 QHESRR

-250 RLAEKFT
+250 RLAEKFI
-257 NPMGRKTDAALF
+257 NPMGRQTDAALF
-269 SGKRMDDGEEV
+269 SGKRMDDDEEITYTV
-280 VQYSASGAPVAA
+280 RGVAA
-292 DDVLFSGASAARP
+292 DPDDVLFSGNRATQP
-305 AEDDVLFSG
+305 EYDE
-314 ASAVR
+314 
-319 PGDFDPYDPLLNGH
+319 YDPLLNGAP
-333 SIAEPVSAAAAAT
+333 ITEPVAVAAAAT
-346 AAPQA
+346 TATQSWAAPVEPVTQTPPVASVDVPPAQSTVA
-351 WAESPV
+351 WQPV
-357 GHHGAAPAYQPEA
+357 PGPQTGEPVIAPAPEG
-370 SYPPQQAYQ
+370 YPQQPQYAQ
-379 PEPAPFQQAA
+379 PAVQYNEPL
-389 YQPPAGQTAPQ
+389 
-400 AYQPEPAPYQQPV
+400 QQPV
-413 YDPRAGQPA
+413 QPQQPYYAPAAEQPA
-422 PQAYQPEPAP
+422 QQPYYAPAAEQPVQQPYYATAAEQPAQQPYYAPAP
-432 YQQPA
+432 EQAVAGNAWQAEEQQSTF
-437 YDPYAGQP
+437 
-445 APQAYQPEPAPY
+445 APQSTYQTE
-457 QQPAYDP
+457 
-464 HAGQPAPQ
+464 
-472 AYQPEP
+472 
-478 APYQQPA
+478 
-485 YDPYAGQPAPQAYQ
+485 
-499 PEPAPYQ
+499 
-506 QPAYDPYAGQPA
+506 
-518 PQAYQPEPAPYQ
+518 
-530 QPAYDPHAGQPAP
+530 
-543 QAYQPEPAPYQQP
+543 
-556 AYDPYAGQPAP
+556 
-567 QAYQPEPAPYQQ
+567 
-579 PTYDPY
+579 
-585 AGQPAPQTYQQPAY
+585 QTYQQPAAQE
-599 DPHAGQPA
+599 PL
-607 PQTYQQPA
+607 YQQP
-615 YDPHAGQPAPQPY
+615 QPVEQQP
-628 QPEPAAYQ
+628 
-636 PQSAP
+636 
-641 VPPPEPE
+641 VVEPE
-648 PEVVQEEVKRP
+648 PVVEETKPTRP

-674 RELLAS
+674 REQLAA
-680 WYQPIPEPESPIATK
+680 WYQPIPEPVKEPEPIKSSLKA
-695 PLTPPTTASKPPVE
+695 PSVAAVPPVE
-709 TTVVSAVAA
+709 AAAAVSPL
-718 GVHQATAASGG
+718 ASGVKKATLATG
-729 AAATTSSTAAS
+729 AAATVAA
-740 AAATPLFSPA
+740 PVFSLA
-750 SSGPRVQVK
+750 NSGGPRPQVK
-759 EGIGPKLPRPNR
+759 EGIGPQLPRPKR
-771 VRVPTRRELASY
+771 IRVPTRRELASY
-783 GIKLPSQREAE
+783 GIKLPSQRAAEEKAREA
-794 QRARQAERDPHYD
+794 QRNQYDSGDQYND
-807 DELLSDEE
+807 DEI
-815 ADAMEQDELA
+815 DAMQQDELA
-825 RQFAATQQQRY
+825 RQFAQTQQQRY
-836 GHRWEDDNATDD
+836 GEQYQHDVPVNAED
-848 DEADAAAEA
+848 ADAAAEA
-857 ELARQFAATQ
+857 ELARQFAQTQ
-867 QQRYATEQP
+867 QQRYSGEQP
-876 PGANPFSPADYEF
+876 AGANPFSLDDFEF
-889 SPMKTLVNDGPSEPL
+889 SPMKALLDDGPHEPL
-904 FTPTPEV
+904 FTPIVEPV
-911 QPQQPAQRYQQPA
+911 Q
-924 AAPQQG
+924 
-930 YQPAQHQPIHHQ
+930 
-942 PVPPQPQSYP
+942 
-952 TASQPVQPQQPV
+952 QPQQPV
-964 APQGHQP
+964 APQQQYQQP
-971 AAPAPQESLIHPL
+971 QQPVAPQPQYQQPQQPVAPQQQYQQPQQPVAQQPQYQQPQQPVTQQPQYQQPQQPVVPQPQYQQPQQPVAPQPQDTLLHPL
-984 LMRNGDSRPLQKPTT
+984 LMRNGDSRPLHKPTT

-1122 SPLTVVLGKDIAGDP
+1122 SPLTVVLGKDIAGEP

-1211 NALRWSVN
+1211 NALRWCVN

-1239 NEKIAEAAR
+1239 NEKIAEADR
-1248 MGRPIPDPYWKPGD
+1248 MMRPIPDPYWKPGD
-1262 SMDAVHPVLEK
+1262 SMDAQHPVLKKE
-1273 LPYIVVLV
+1273 PYIVVLV

-1348 TILDQGGAES
+1348 TILDQAGAES

-1366 YSGPNSTTPVR
+1366 YSGPNSTLPVR

-1412 SEGGGGGFDG
+1412 SEGGAGGFDG
-1422 GEELDPLF
+1422 AEELDPLF
-1430 DQAVNFVTEKRKASI
+1430 DQAVQFVTEKRKASI

-1485 PPPFE
+1485 PPPFD

>member
-1 MSQEYTEDKEVKLT
+1 MSQEYTEDKEVTLT

-24 EAMLILCSLFA
+24 EALLILIVLFA
-35 IWLMAALLSF
+35 VWLMAALLSF

-65 GAPGAWLADTLFFIF
+65 GMPGAWLADTLFFIF
-80 GVMAYTIPVIIIGG
+80 GVMAYTIPVIIVGG

-101 QENDEYID
+101 QSSDEYID
-109 YFAVSLRLI
+109 YFAVSLRII
-118 GALAL
+118 GVLAL

-162 GGTIALLCIW
+162 GGTIALLCVW
-172 AAGLTLFTGWSWVS
+172 AAGLTLFTGWSWVT
-186 IAEKLGGGILSVL
+186 IAEKLGGWILNIL

-204 RTRRDDTWVDEGEYE
+204 RTRRDDTWVDEDEYEDDEEYE
-219 DEEEEYD
+219 DENHGK
-226 DEEAARPQESRR
+226 QHESRR

-250 RLAEKFT
+250 RLAEKFI
-257 NPMGRKTDAALF
+257 NPMGRQTDAALF
-269 SGKRMDDGEEV
+269 SGKRMDDDEEIT
-280 VQYSASGAPVAA
+280 YTARGVAA
-292 DDVLFSGASAARP
+292 DPDDVLFSGNRATQP
-305 AEDDVLFSG
+305 EYDE
-314 ASAVR
+314 
-319 PGDFDPYDPLLNGH
+319 YDPLLNGAP
-333 SIAEPVSAAAAAT
+333 ITEPVAVAAAAT
-346 AAPQA
+346 TATQSWAAPVEPVTQTPPVASVDVPPAQPTVA
-351 WAESPV
+351 WQPV
-357 GHHGAAPAYQPEA
+357 PGPQTGEPVIAPAPEG
-370 SYPPQQAYQ
+370 YPQQPQYAQ
-379 PEPAPFQQAA
+379 PAVQYNEPL
-389 YQPPAGQTAPQ
+389 
-400 AYQPEPAPYQQPV
+400 QQPV
-413 YDPRAGQPA
+413 QPQQPYYAPAAEQPA
-422 PQAYQPEPAP
+422 QQPYYAPAAEQPVQQPYYSPAP
-432 YQQPA
+432 EQPVAGNAWQAEEQQSTF
-437 YDPYAGQP
+437 
-445 APQAYQPEPAPY
+445 APQSTYQTE
-457 QQPAYDP
+457 
-464 HAGQPAPQ
+464 
-472 AYQPEP
+472 
-478 APYQQPA
+478 
-485 YDPYAGQPAPQAYQ
+485 
-499 PEPAPYQ
+499 
-506 QPAYDPYAGQPA
+506 
-518 PQAYQPEPAPYQ
+518 
-530 QPAYDPHAGQPAP
+530 
-543 QAYQPEPAPYQQP
+543 
-556 AYDPYAGQPAP
+556 
-567 QAYQPEPAPYQQ
+567 
-579 PTYDPY
+579 
-585 AGQPAPQTYQQPAY
+585 QTYQQPAAQE
-599 DPHAGQPA
+599 PL
-607 PQTYQQPA
+607 YQQP
-615 YDPHAGQPAPQPY
+615 QPVEQQP
-628 QPEPAAYQ
+628 
-636 PQSAP
+636 
-641 VPPPEPE
+641 VVEPE
-648 PEVVQEEVKRP
+648 PVVEETKPARP

-674 RELLAS
+674 REQLAA
-680 WYQPIPEPESPIATK
+680 WYQPIPEPVKEPEPIKSSLKA
-695 PLTPPTTASKPPVE
+695 PSVAAVPPVE
-709 TTVVSAVAA
+709 AAAAVSPL
-718 GVHQATAASGG
+718 ASGVKKATLATG
-729 AAATTSSTAAS
+729 AAATVAAPVFSLANS
-740 AAATPLFSPA
+740 A
-750 SSGPRVQVK
+750 GPRPQVK
-759 EGIGPKLPRPNR
+759 EGIGPQLPRPKR
-771 VRVPTRRELASY
+771 IRVPTRRELASY
-783 GIKLPSQREAE
+783 GIKLPSQRAAEEKAREA
-794 QRARQAERDPHYD
+794 QRNQYDSGDQYND
-807 DELLSDEE
+807 DEI
-815 ADAMEQDELA
+815 DAMHQDELA
-825 RQFAATQQQRY
+825 RQFAQTQQQRY
-836 GHRWEDDNATDD
+836 GEQYQHDVPVNAED
-848 DEADAAAEA
+848 ADAAAEA
-857 ELARQFAATQ
+857 ELARQFAQTQ
-867 QQRYATEQP
+867 QQRYSGEQP
-876 PGANPFSPADYEF
+876 AGANPFSLDDFEF
-889 SPMKTLVNDGPSEPL
+889 SPMKALLDDGPHEPL
-904 FTPTPEV
+904 FTPIVEPV
-911 QPQQPAQRYQQPA
+911 QQPQQPI
-924 AAPQQG
+924 APQQQ
-930 YQPAQHQPIHHQ
+930 YQ
-942 PVPPQPQSYP
+942 
-952 TASQPVQPQQPV
+952 QPQQPV
-964 APQGHQP
+964 APQQQYQQP
-971 AAPAPQESLIHPL
+971 QQPVAPQPQYQQPQQPVAQQPQQPVAPQQQYQQPQQPVTQQPQYQQPQQPVAPQPQDTLLHPL
-984 LMRNGDSRPLQKPTT
+984 LMRNGDSRPLHKPTT

-1122 SPLTVVLGKDIAGDP
+1122 SPLTVVLGKDIAGEP

-1211 NALRWSVN
+1211 NALRWCVN

-1239 NEKIAEAAR
+1239 NEKIAEADR
-1248 MGRPIPDPYWKPGD
+1248 MMRPIPDPYWKPGD
-1262 SMDAVHPVLEK
+1262 SMDAQHPVLKKE
-1273 LPYIVVLV
+1273 PYIVVLV

-1348 TILDQGGAES
+1348 TILDQAGAES

-1366 YSGPNSTTPVR
+1366 YSGPNSTLPVR

-1412 SEGGGGGFDG
+1412 SEGGAGGFDG
-1422 GEELDPLF
+1422 AEELDPLF
-1430 DQAVNFVTEKRKASI
+1430 DQAVQFVTEKRKASI

-1485 PPPFE
+1485 PPPFD

>member
-1 MSQEYTEDKEVKLT
+1 MSQEYTEDKEVTLT

-24 EAMLILCSLFA
+24 EALLILIVLFA
-35 IWLMAALLSF
+35 VWLMAALLSF

-65 GAPGAWLADTLFFIF
+65 GMPGAWLADTLFFIF
-80 GVMAYTIPVIIIGG
+80 GVMAYTIPVIIVGG

-101 QENDEYID
+101 QSSDEYID
-109 YFAVSLRLI
+109 YFAVSLRII
-118 GALAL
+118 GVLAL

-162 GGTIALLCIW
+162 GGTIALLCVW
-172 AAGLTLFTGWSWVS
+172 AAGLTLFTGWSWVT
-186 IAEKLGGGILSVL
+186 IAEKLGGWILNIL

-204 RTRRDDTWVDEGEYE
+204 RTRRDDTWVDEDEYEDDEEYE
-219 DEEEEYD
+219 DENHGK
-226 DEEAARPQESRR
+226 QHESRR

-250 RLAEKFT
+250 RLAEKFI
-257 NPMGRKTDAALF
+257 NPMGRQTDAALF
-269 SGKRMDDGEEV
+269 SGKRMDDDEEII
-280 VQYSASGAPVAA
+280 YTARGVAA
-292 DDVLFSGASAARP
+292 DPDDVLFSGNRATQP
-305 AEDDVLFSG
+305 EYDE
-314 ASAVR
+314 
-319 PGDFDPYDPLLNGH
+319 YDPLLNGAP
-333 SIAEPVSAAAAAT
+333 ITGPVAVAAAAT
-346 AAPQA
+346 TATQSWAAPVEPVTQTPPVASVDVPPSQPTVA
-351 WAESPV
+351 WQPV
-357 GHHGAAPAYQPEA
+357 PGPQTGEPVIAPAPEG
-370 SYPPQQAYQ
+370 YPQQSQYAQ
-379 PEPAPFQQAA
+379 PAVQYNEPL
-389 YQPPAGQTAPQ
+389 
-400 AYQPEPAPYQQPV
+400 QQPV
-413 YDPRAGQPA
+413 QPQQPYYAPAAEQPA
-422 PQAYQPEPAP
+422 QQPYYAPAAEQPVQQPYYAPAP
-432 YQQPA
+432 EQPVAGNAWQAEEQQSTF
-437 YDPYAGQP
+437 
-445 APQAYQPEPAPY
+445 APQSTYQTE
-457 QQPAYDP
+457 
-464 HAGQPAPQ
+464 
-472 AYQPEP
+472 
-478 APYQQPA
+478 
-485 YDPYAGQPAPQAYQ
+485 
-499 PEPAPYQ
+499 
-506 QPAYDPYAGQPA
+506 
-518 PQAYQPEPAPYQ
+518 
-530 QPAYDPHAGQPAP
+530 
-543 QAYQPEPAPYQQP
+543 
-556 AYDPYAGQPAP
+556 
-567 QAYQPEPAPYQQ
+567 
-579 PTYDPY
+579 
-585 AGQPAPQTYQQPAY
+585 QTYQQPAAQE
-599 DPHAGQPA
+599 PL
-607 PQTYQQPA
+607 YQQPQSVEQ
-615 YDPHAGQPAPQPY
+615 QP
-628 QPEPAAYQ
+628 
-636 PQSAP
+636 
-641 VPPPEPE
+641 VVEPE
-648 PEVVQEEVKRP
+648 PVVEETKPARP

-674 RELLAS
+674 REQLAA
-680 WYQPIPEPESPIATK
+680 WYQPIPEPVKEPEPIKSSLKA
-695 PLTPPTTASKPPVE
+695 PSVAAVPPVE
-709 TTVVSAVAA
+709 AAAAVSPL
-718 GVHQATAASGG
+718 ASGVKKATLATG
-729 AAATTSSTAAS
+729 AAATVAA
-740 AAATPLFSPA
+740 PVFSLA
-750 SSGPRVQVK
+750 NSGGPRPQVK
-759 EGIGPKLPRPNR
+759 EGIGPQLPRPKR
-771 VRVPTRRELASY
+771 IRVPTRRELASY
-783 GIKLPSQREAE
+783 GIKLPSQRAAEEKAREA
-794 QRARQAERDPHYD
+794 QRNQYDSGDQYND
-807 DELLSDEE
+807 DEI
-815 ADAMEQDELA
+815 DAMQQDELA
-825 RQFAATQQQRY
+825 RQFAQTQQQRY
-836 GHRWEDDNATDD
+836 GEQYQHDVPVNAED
-848 DEADAAAEA
+848 ADAAAEA
-857 ELARQFAATQ
+857 ELARQFAQTQ
-867 QQRYATEQP
+867 QQRYSGEQP
-876 PGANPFSPADYEF
+876 AGANPFSLDDFEF
-889 SPMKTLVNDGPSEPL
+889 SPMKALLDDGPHEPL
-904 FTPTPEV
+904 FTPIVEPV
-911 QPQQPAQRYQQPA
+911 Q
-924 AAPQQG
+924 
-930 YQPAQHQPIHHQ
+930 
-942 PVPPQPQSYP
+942 
-952 TASQPVQPQQPV
+952 QPQQPV
-964 APQGHQP
+964 APQQQYQQP
-971 AAPAPQESLIHPL
+971 QQPVPPQQQYQQPQQPVAPQQQYQQPQQPVPPQQQYQQPQQPVAPQPQYQQPQQQVAPQPQYQQPQQPVAPQPQYQQPQQPVAPQPQYQQPQQPVAPQQQDTLLHPL
-984 LMRNGDSRPLQKPTT
+984 LMRNGDSRPLHKPTT

-1122 SPLTVVLGKDIAGDP
+1122 SPLTVVLGKDIAGEP

-1211 NALRWSVN
+1211 NALRWCVN

-1239 NEKIAEAAR
+1239 NEKIAEADR
-1248 MGRPIPDPYWKPGD
+1248 MMRPIPDPYWKPGD
-1262 SMDAVHPVLEK
+1262 SMDAQHPVLKKE
-1273 LPYIVVLV
+1273 PYIVVLV

-1348 TILDQGGAES
+1348 TILDQAGAES

-1366 YSGPNSTTPVR
+1366 YSGPNSTLPVR

-1412 SEGGGGGFDG
+1412 SEGGAGGFDG
-1422 GEELDPLF
+1422 AEELDPLF
-1430 DQAVNFVTEKRKASI
+1430 DQAVQFVTEKRKASI

-1485 PPPFE
+1485 PPPFD

>member
-1 MSQEYTEDKEVKLT
+1 MSQEYTEDKDVTLT

-24 EAMLILCSLFA
+24 EALLILIALFA
-35 IWLMAALLSF
+35 VWLMAALLSF

-80 GVMAYTIPVIIIGG
+80 GVMAYTIPVIIVGG

-101 QENDEYID
+101 QSTDDYID

-118 GALAL
+118 GVLAL

-162 GGTIALLCIW
+162 GGTIMLLCIW

-186 IAEKLGGGILSVL
+186 IAEKLGGWLLNIL

-204 RTRRDDTWVDEGEYE
+204 RTRRDDTWVD
-219 DEEEEYD
+219 DEEYD
-226 DEEAARPQESRR
+226 DEYDEETDGVQRESRR

-250 RLAEKFT
+250 RLAEKFS
-257 NPMGRKTDAALF
+257 NPRGRQTDAALF
-269 SGKRMDDGEEV
+269 SGKRMDDDEDI
-280 VQYSASGAPVAA
+280 QYSARGVAA
-292 DDVLFSGASAARP
+292 DPDDVLFSGNRATQP
-305 AEDDVLFSG
+305 EYDE
-314 ASAVR
+314 
-319 PGDFDPYDPLLNGH
+319 YDPLLNGH
-333 SIAEPVSAAAAAT
+333 SVTEPVAAAAAAT
-346 AAPQA
+346 AVTQTWAASADPIMQTPPMPGAEPVVAQPTVEWQPVPGPQTGEPVIAPAPEGYQPHPQYAQPQEAQSAPWQQPVPVASAPQYA
-351 WAESPV
+351 ATPATAAEYDSL
-357 GHHGAAPAYQPEA
+357 APQETQPQWQAPDAEQHWQPE
-370 SYPPQQAYQ
+370 PTHQPTPVYQ
-379 PEPAPFQQAA
+379 PEPIAA
-389 YQPPAGQTAPQ
+389 EPSHMPPPVI
-400 AYQPEPAPYQQPV
+400 EQPV
-413 YDPRAGQPA
+413 A
-422 PQAYQPEPAP
+422 
-432 YQQPA
+432 
-437 YDPYAGQP
+437 
-445 APQAYQPEPAPY
+445 
-457 QQPAYDP
+457 
-464 HAGQPAPQ
+464 
-472 AYQPEP
+472 
-478 APYQQPA
+478 
-485 YDPYAGQPAPQAYQ
+485 
-499 PEPAPYQ
+499 
-506 QPAYDPYAGQPA
+506 
-518 PQAYQPEPAPYQ
+518 
-530 QPAYDPHAGQPAP
+530 
-543 QAYQPEPAPYQQP
+543 
-556 AYDPYAGQPAP
+556 
-567 QAYQPEPAPYQQ
+567 
-579 PTYDPY
+579 T
-585 AGQPAPQTYQQPAY
+585 
-599 DPHAGQPA
+599 
-607 PQTYQQPA
+607 
-615 YDPHAGQPAPQPY
+615 
-628 QPEPAAYQ
+628 
-636 PQSAP
+636 
-641 VPPPEPE
+641 EPE
-648 PEVVQEEVKRP
+648 PVIEETRPARP

-674 RELLAS
+674 REQLAA
-680 WYQPIPEPESPIATK
+680 WYQPIPEPVKENVPVK
-695 PLTPPTTASKPPVE
+695 PTVSVAPSIPPVE
-709 TTVVSAVAA
+709 AVAA
-718 GVHQATAASGG
+718 AASLDAGIKSGALAAG
-729 AAATTSSTAAS
+729 AAAAAP
-740 AAATPLFSPA
+740 AFGLATGGA
-750 SSGPRVQVK
+750 PRPQVK
-759 EGIGPKLPRPNR
+759 EGIGPQLPRPNR

-783 GIKLPSQREAE
+783 GIKLPSQRIAEEKAREAE
-794 QRARQAERDPHYD
+794 RNQYETGAQ
-807 DELLSDEE
+807 LTDEE
-815 ADAMEQDELA
+815 IDAMHQDELA
-825 RQFAATQQQRY
+825 RQFAQSQQHRYGETYQHDTQQA
-836 GHRWEDDNATDD
+836 EDDDT
-848 DEADAAAEA
+848 AAEA
-857 ELARQFAATQ
+857 ELARQFAASQ
-867 QQRYATEQP
+867 QQRYSGEQP
-876 PGANPFSPADYEF
+876 AGAQPFSLDDMDF
-889 SPMKTLVNDGPSEPL
+889 SPMKVLVDEGPHEPL
-904 FTPTPEV
+904 FTPSVMPESTPV
-911 QPQQPAQRYQQPA
+911 QQPVA
-924 AAPQQG
+924 
-930 YQPAQHQPIHHQ
+930 
-942 PVPPQPQSYP
+942 PQPQY
-952 TASQPVQPQQPV
+952 QQPQQPV
-964 APQGHQP
+964 APQPQYQQP
-971 AAPAPQESLIHPL
+971 QQPVAPQPQYQQPQQPIAPQPQYQQPQQPVAPQPQYQQPQQPTAPQPQYQQPQQPVAPQPQYQQPQQPTAPQDSLIHPL
-984 LMRNGDSRPLQKPTT
+984 LMRNGDSRPLQRPTT

-1113 DNAKFRDNP
+1113 DNAKFRENP

-1262 SMDAVHPVLEK
+1262 SMDVQHPVLEK

-1366 YSGPNSTTPVR
+1366 YSGPNSTMPVR

-1422 GEELDPLF
+1422 GEELDALF
-1430 DQAVNFVTEKRKASI
+1430 DQAVNFVTQKRKASI

-1470 IVSEQGHNGNREVLA
+1470 IVSAQGHNGNREVLA

>member
-1 MSQEYTEDKEVKLT
+1 MSQEYTEDKDVTLT

-24 EAMLILCSLFA
+24 EALLILIALFA
-35 IWLMAALLSF
+35 VWLMAALLSF

-80 GVMAYTIPVIIIGG
+80 GVMAYTIPVIIVGG

-101 QENDEYID
+101 QSTDDYID

-118 GALAL
+118 GVLAL

-162 GGTIALLCIW
+162 GGTIMLLCIW

-186 IAEKLGGGILSVL
+186 IAEKLGGWLLNIL

-204 RTRRDDTWVDEGEYE
+204 RTRRDDTWVD
-219 DEEEEYD
+219 DEEYD
-226 DEEAARPQESRR
+226 DEYDEETDGVQRESRR

-250 RLAEKFT
+250 RLAEKFS
-257 NPMGRKTDAALF
+257 NPRGRQTDAALF
-269 SGKRMDDGEEV
+269 SGKRMDDDEDI
-280 VQYSASGAPVAA
+280 QYSARGVAA
-292 DDVLFSGASAARP
+292 DPDDVLFSGNRATQP
-305 AEDDVLFSG
+305 EYDE
-314 ASAVR
+314 
-319 PGDFDPYDPLLNGH
+319 YDPLLNGH
-333 SIAEPVSAAAAAT
+333 SVTEPVAAAAAAT
-346 AAPQA
+346 AVTQTWAASADPIMQTPPMSGAEPVVAQPTVEWQPVPGPQTGEPVIAPAPEGYQPHPQYAQPQEAQSAPWQQPVPVASAPQYA
-351 WAESPV
+351 ATPATAAEYDSL
-357 GHHGAAPAYQPEA
+357 APQETQPQWQPE
-370 SYPPQQAYQ
+370 PTHQPTPVYQ
-379 PEPAPFQQAA
+379 PEPIAA
-389 YQPPAGQTAPQ
+389 EPSHMPPPVI
-400 AYQPEPAPYQQPV
+400 EQPV
-413 YDPRAGQPA
+413 A
-422 PQAYQPEPAP
+422 
-432 YQQPA
+432 
-437 YDPYAGQP
+437 
-445 APQAYQPEPAPY
+445 
-457 QQPAYDP
+457 
-464 HAGQPAPQ
+464 
-472 AYQPEP
+472 
-478 APYQQPA
+478 
-485 YDPYAGQPAPQAYQ
+485 
-499 PEPAPYQ
+499 
-506 QPAYDPYAGQPA
+506 
-518 PQAYQPEPAPYQ
+518 
-530 QPAYDPHAGQPAP
+530 
-543 QAYQPEPAPYQQP
+543 
-556 AYDPYAGQPAP
+556 
-567 QAYQPEPAPYQQ
+567 
-579 PTYDPY
+579 T
-585 AGQPAPQTYQQPAY
+585 
-599 DPHAGQPA
+599 
-607 PQTYQQPA
+607 
-615 YDPHAGQPAPQPY
+615 
-628 QPEPAAYQ
+628 
-636 PQSAP
+636 
-641 VPPPEPE
+641 EPE
-648 PEVVQEEVKRP
+648 PDTEETRPARP

-674 RELLAS
+674 REQLAA
-680 WYQPIPEPESPIATK
+680 WYQPIPEPVKENVPVKPTVSVSPSI
-695 PLTPPTTASKPPVE
+695 PPVE
-709 TTVVSAVAA
+709 AVAA
-718 GVHQATAASGG
+718 AASLDAGIKSGALAAG
-729 AAATTSSTAAS
+729 AAAAAPAFS
-740 AAATPLFSPA
+740 LATGGA
-750 SSGPRVQVK
+750 PRPQVK
-759 EGIGPKLPRPNR
+759 EGIGPQLPRPNR

-783 GIKLPSQREAE
+783 GIKLPSQRIAEEKAREAE
-794 QRARQAERDPHYD
+794 RNQYETGAQ
-807 DELLSDEE
+807 LTDEE
-815 ADAMEQDELA
+815 IDAMHQDELA
-825 RQFAATQQQRY
+825 RQFAQSQQHRYGETYQHDTQQA
-836 GHRWEDDNATDD
+836 EDDDT
-848 DEADAAAEA
+848 AAEA
-857 ELARQFAATQ
+857 ELARQFAASQ
-867 QQRYATEQP
+867 QQRYSGEQP
-876 PGANPFSPADYEF
+876 AGAQPFSLDDLDF
-889 SPMKTLVNDGPSEPL
+889 SPMKVLVDEGPHEPL
-904 FTPTPEV
+904 FTPGVMPESTPV
-911 QPQQPAQRYQQPA
+911 QQPV
-924 AAPQQG
+924 AP
-930 YQPAQHQPIHHQ
+930 
-942 PVPPQPQSYP
+942 
-952 TASQPVQPQQPV
+952 QPQQPV
-964 APQGHQP
+964 APQPQYQQP
-971 AAPAPQESLIHPL
+971 QQPVAPQPQYQQPQQPVAPQPQYQQPQQPVAPQPQYQQPQQPVAPQPQYQQPQQPVAPQPQYQQPQQPVAPQPQYQQPQQPTAPQDSLIHPL
-984 LMRNGDSRPLQKPTT
+984 LMRNGDSRPLQRPTT

-1113 DNAKFRDNP
+1113 DNAKFRENP

-1262 SMDAVHPVLEK
+1262 SMDVQHPVLEK

-1366 YSGPNSTTPVR
+1366 YSGPNSTMPVR

-1422 GEELDPLF
+1422 GEELDALF
-1430 DQAVNFVTEKRKASI
+1430 DQAVNFVTQKRKASI

-1470 IVSEQGHNGNREVLA
+1470 IVSAQGHNGNREVLA

>member
-1 MSQEYTEDKEVKLT
+1 MSQEYTEDKEVTLT

-24 EAMLILCSLFA
+24 EALLILIVLFA
-35 IWLMAALLSF
+35 VWLMAALLSF

-65 GAPGAWLADTLFFIF
+65 GMPGAWLADTLFFIF
-80 GVMAYTIPVIIIGG
+80 GVMAYTIPVIIVGG

-101 QENDEYID
+101 QSSDEYID
-109 YFAVSLRLI
+109 YFAVSLRII
-118 GALAL
+118 GVLAL

-162 GGTIALLCIW
+162 GGTIALLCVW
-172 AAGLTLFTGWSWVS
+172 AAGLTLFTGWSWVT
-186 IAEKLGGGILSVL
+186 IAEKLGGWILNIL

-204 RTRRDDTWVDEGEYE
+204 RTRRDDTWVDEDEYEDDEEYE
-219 DEEEEYD
+219 DENHGK
-226 DEEAARPQESRR
+226 QHESRR

-250 RLAEKFT
+250 RLAEKFI
-257 NPMGRKTDAALF
+257 NPMGRQTDAALF
-269 SGKRMDDGEEV
+269 SGKRMDDDEEII
-280 VQYSASGAPVAA
+280 YTARGVAA
-292 DDVLFSGASAARP
+292 DPDDVLFSGNRATQP
-305 AEDDVLFSG
+305 EYDE
-314 ASAVR
+314 
-319 PGDFDPYDPLLNGH
+319 YDPLLNGAP
-333 SIAEPVSAAAAAT
+333 ITEPVAVAAAAT
-346 AAPQA
+346 TATQSWAAPVEPVTQTPPVASVDVPPSQPTVA
-351 WAESPV
+351 WQPV
-357 GHHGAAPAYQPEA
+357 PGPQTGEPVIAPAPEG
-370 SYPPQQAYQ
+370 YPQQSQYAQ
-379 PEPAPFQQAA
+379 PAVQYNEPL
-389 YQPPAGQTAPQ
+389 
-400 AYQPEPAPYQQPV
+400 QQPV
-413 YDPRAGQPA
+413 QPQQPYYAPAAEQPA
-422 PQAYQPEPAP
+422 QQPYYAPAAEQPVQQPYYATAPEQPAQQPYYAPAP
-432 YQQPA
+432 EQPVAGNAWQAEEQQSTF
-437 YDPYAGQP
+437 
-445 APQAYQPEPAPY
+445 APQSTYQTE
-457 QQPAYDP
+457 
-464 HAGQPAPQ
+464 
-472 AYQPEP
+472 
-478 APYQQPA
+478 
-485 YDPYAGQPAPQAYQ
+485 
-499 PEPAPYQ
+499 
-506 QPAYDPYAGQPA
+506 
-518 PQAYQPEPAPYQ
+518 
-530 QPAYDPHAGQPAP
+530 
-543 QAYQPEPAPYQQP
+543 
-556 AYDPYAGQPAP
+556 
-567 QAYQPEPAPYQQ
+567 
-579 PTYDPY
+579 
-585 AGQPAPQTYQQPAY
+585 QTYQQPAAQE
-599 DPHAGQPA
+599 PL
-607 PQTYQQPA
+607 YQQPQSVER
-615 YDPHAGQPAPQPY
+615 QP
-628 QPEPAAYQ
+628 
-636 PQSAP
+636 
-641 VPPPEPE
+641 VVEPE
-648 PEVVQEEVKRP
+648 PVVEETKPARP

-674 RELLAS
+674 REQLAA
-680 WYQPIPEPESPIATK
+680 WYQPIPEPVKEPEPIKSSLKA
-695 PLTPPTTASKPPVE
+695 PSVAAVPPVE
-709 TTVVSAVAA
+709 AAAAVSPL
-718 GVHQATAASGG
+718 ASGVKKATLATG
-729 AAATTSSTAAS
+729 AAATVAA
-740 AAATPLFSPA
+740 PVFSLA
-750 SSGPRVQVK
+750 NSGGPRPQVK
-759 EGIGPKLPRPNR
+759 EGIGPQLPRPKR
-771 VRVPTRRELASY
+771 IRVPTRRELASY
-783 GIKLPSQREAE
+783 GIKLPSQRAAEEKAREA
-794 QRARQAERDPHYD
+794 QRNQYDSGDQYND
-807 DELLSDEE
+807 DEI
-815 ADAMEQDELA
+815 DAMQQDELA
-825 RQFAATQQQRY
+825 RQFAQTQQQRY
-836 GHRWEDDNATDD
+836 GEQYQHDVPVNAED
-848 DEADAAAEA
+848 ADAAAEA
-857 ELARQFAATQ
+857 ELARQFAQTQ
-867 QQRYATEQP
+867 QQRYSGEQP
-876 PGANPFSPADYEF
+876 AGANPFSLDDFEF
-889 SPMKTLVNDGPSEPL
+889 SPMKALLDDGPHEPL
-904 FTPTPEV
+904 FTPIVEPV
-911 QPQQPAQRYQQPA
+911 Q
-924 AAPQQG
+924 
-930 YQPAQHQPIHHQ
+930 
-942 PVPPQPQSYP
+942 
-952 TASQPVQPQQPV
+952 QPQQPV
-964 APQGHQP
+964 APQQQYQQP
-971 AAPAPQESLIHPL
+971 QQPVPPQPQYQQPQQPVAPQPQYQQPQQPVAPQPQYQQPQQPVAPQQQYQQPQQPVAPQQQYQQPQQPVAPQPQDTLLHPL
-984 LMRNGDSRPLQKPTT
+984 LMRNGDSRPLHKPTT

-1122 SPLTVVLGKDIAGDP
+1122 SPLTVVLGKDIAGEP

-1211 NALRWSVN
+1211 NALRWCVN

-1239 NEKIAEAAR
+1239 NEKIAEADR
-1248 MGRPIPDPYWKPGD
+1248 MMRPIPDPYWKPGD
-1262 SMDAVHPVLEK
+1262 SMDAQHPVLKKE
-1273 LPYIVVLV
+1273 PYIVVLV

-1348 TILDQGGAES
+1348 TILDQAGAES

-1366 YSGPNSTTPVR
+1366 YSGPNSTLPVR

-1412 SEGGGGGFDG
+1412 SEGGAGGFDG
-1422 GEELDPLF
+1422 AEELDPLF
-1430 DQAVNFVTEKRKASI
+1430 DQAVQFVTEKRKASI

-1485 PPPFE
+1485 PPPFD

>member
-1 MSQEYTEDKEVKLT
+1 MSQEYTEDKEVTLT

-24 EAMLILCSLFA
+24 EALLILIVLFA
-35 IWLMAALLSF
+35 VWLMAALLSF

-65 GAPGAWLADTLFFIF
+65 GMPGAWLADTLFFIF
-80 GVMAYTIPVIIIGG
+80 GVMAYTIPVIIVGG

-101 QENDEYID
+101 QSSDEYID
-109 YFAVSLRLI
+109 YFAVSLRII
-118 GALAL
+118 GVLAL

-162 GGTIALLCIW
+162 GGTIALLCVW
-172 AAGLTLFTGWSWVS
+172 AAGLTLFTGWSWVT
-186 IAEKLGGGILSVL
+186 IAEKLGGWILNIL

-204 RTRRDDTWVDEGEYE
+204 RTRRDDTWVDEDEYEDDEEYE
-219 DEEEEYD
+219 DENHGK
-226 DEEAARPQESRR
+226 QHESRR

-250 RLAEKFT
+250 RLAEKFI
-257 NPMGRKTDAALF
+257 NPMGRQTDAALF
-269 SGKRMDDGEEV
+269 SGKRMDDDEEIT
-280 VQYSASGAPVAA
+280 YTARGVAA
-292 DDVLFSGASAARP
+292 DPDDVLFSGNRATQP
-305 AEDDVLFSG
+305 EYDE
-314 ASAVR
+314 
-319 PGDFDPYDPLLNGH
+319 YDPLLNGAP
-333 SIAEPVSAAAAAT
+333 ITEPVAVAAAAT
-346 AAPQA
+346 TATQSWAAPVEPVTQTPPVASVDVPPSQPTVA
-351 WAESPV
+351 WQPV
-357 GHHGAAPAYQPEA
+357 PGPQTGEPVIAPAPEGYPQQSQYAQPAVQYNEPLQQPV
-370 SYPPQQAYQ
+370 PPQQPYYAPAAEQ
-379 PEPAPFQQAA
+379 PAQQPYYAPAAEQPVQQPYYATAPEQPAQQPYYAPAPEQPVAGNAWQAEEQQS
-389 YQPPAGQTAPQ
+389 TFAPQ
-400 AYQPEPAPYQQPV
+400 STYQTE
-413 YDPRAGQPA
+413 
-422 PQAYQPEPAP
+422 
-432 YQQPA
+432 
-437 YDPYAGQP
+437 
-445 APQAYQPEPAPY
+445 
-457 QQPAYDP
+457 
-464 HAGQPAPQ
+464 
-472 AYQPEP
+472 
-478 APYQQPA
+478 
-485 YDPYAGQPAPQAYQ
+485 
-499 PEPAPYQ
+499 
-506 QPAYDPYAGQPA
+506 
-518 PQAYQPEPAPYQ
+518 
-530 QPAYDPHAGQPAP
+530 
-543 QAYQPEPAPYQQP
+543 
-556 AYDPYAGQPAP
+556 
-567 QAYQPEPAPYQQ
+567 
-579 PTYDPY
+579 
-585 AGQPAPQTYQQPAY
+585 QTYQQPAAQE
-599 DPHAGQPA
+599 PL
-607 PQTYQQPA
+607 YQQP
-615 YDPHAGQPAPQPY
+615 QPVEQQP
-628 QPEPAAYQ
+628 
-636 PQSAP
+636 
-641 VPPPEPE
+641 VVEPE
-648 PEVVQEEVKRP
+648 PVVEETKPARP

-674 RELLAS
+674 REQLAA
-680 WYQPIPEPESPIATK
+680 WYQPIPEPVKEPEPIKSSLKA
-695 PLTPPTTASKPPVE
+695 PSVAAVPPVE
-709 TTVVSAVAA
+709 AAAAVSPL
-718 GVHQATAASGG
+718 ASGVKKATLATG
-729 AAATTSSTAAS
+729 AAATVAA
-740 AAATPLFSPA
+740 PVFSLA
-750 SSGPRVQVK
+750 NSGGPRPQVK
-759 EGIGPKLPRPNR
+759 EGIGPQLPRPKR
-771 VRVPTRRELASY
+771 IRVPTRRELASY
-783 GIKLPSQREAE
+783 GIKLPSQRAAEEKAREA
-794 QRARQAERDPHYD
+794 QRNQYDSGDQYND
-807 DELLSDEE
+807 DEI
-815 ADAMEQDELA
+815 DAMQQDELA
-825 RQFAATQQQRY
+825 RQFAQTQQQRY
-836 GHRWEDDNATDD
+836 GEQYQHDVPVNAED
-848 DEADAAAEA
+848 ADAAAEA
-857 ELARQFAATQ
+857 ELARQFAQTQ
-867 QQRYATEQP
+867 QQRYSGEQP
-876 PGANPFSPADYEF
+876 AGANPFSLDDFEF
-889 SPMKTLVNDGPSEPL
+889 SPMKALLDDGPHEPL
-904 FTPTPEV
+904 FTPIVEPV
-911 QPQQPAQRYQQPA
+911 Q
-924 AAPQQG
+924 
-930 YQPAQHQPIHHQ
+930 
-942 PVPPQPQSYP
+942 
-952 TASQPVQPQQPV
+952 QPQQPV
-964 APQGHQP
+964 APQQQYQQP
-971 AAPAPQESLIHPL
+971 QQPVAPQQQYQQPQQPVAPQPQDTLLHPL
-984 LMRNGDSRPLQKPTT
+984 LMRNGDSRPLHKPTT

-1122 SPLTVVLGKDIAGDP
+1122 SPLTVVLGKDIAGEP

-1211 NALRWSVN
+1211 NALRWCVN

-1239 NEKIAEAAR
+1239 NEKIAEADR
-1248 MGRPIPDPYWKPGD
+1248 MMRPIPDPYWKPGD
-1262 SMDAVHPVLEK
+1262 SMDAQHPVLKKE
-1273 LPYIVVLV
+1273 PYIVVLV

-1348 TILDQGGAES
+1348 TILDQAGAES

-1366 YSGPNSTTPVR
+1366 YSGPNSTLPVR

-1412 SEGGGGGFDG
+1412 SEGGAGGFDG
-1422 GEELDPLF
+1422 AEELDPLF
-1430 DQAVNFVTEKRKASI
+1430 DQAVQFVTEKRKASI

-1485 PPPFE
+1485 PPPFD

>member
-1 MSQEYTEDKEVKLT
+1 MSQEYTEDKEVTLT

-24 EAMLILCSLFA
+24 EALLILIVLFA
-35 IWLMAALLSF
+35 VWLMAALLSF

-65 GAPGAWLADTLFFIF
+65 GMPGAWLADTLFFIF
-80 GVMAYTIPVIIIGG
+80 GVMAYTIPVIIVGG

-101 QENDEYID
+101 QSSDEYID
-109 YFAVSLRLI
+109 YFAVSLRII
-118 GALAL
+118 GVLAL

-162 GGTIALLCIW
+162 GGTIALLCVW
-172 AAGLTLFTGWSWVS
+172 AAGLTLFTGWSWVT
-186 IAEKLGGGILSVL
+186 IAEKLGGWILNIL

-204 RTRRDDTWVDEGEYE
+204 RTRRDDTWVDEDEYEDDEEYE
-219 DEEEEYD
+219 DENHGK
-226 DEEAARPQESRR
+226 QHESRR

-250 RLAEKFT
+250 RLAEKFI
-257 NPMGRKTDAALF
+257 NPMGWQTDAALF
-269 SGKRMDDGEEV
+269 SGKRMDDDEEII
-280 VQYSASGAPVAA
+280 YTARGVAA
-292 DDVLFSGASAARP
+292 DPDDVLFSGNRATQP
-305 AEDDVLFSG
+305 EYDE
-314 ASAVR
+314 
-319 PGDFDPYDPLLNGH
+319 YDPLLNGAP
-333 SIAEPVSAAAAAT
+333 ITEPVAVAAAAT
-346 AAPQA
+346 TATQSWAAPVEPVTQTPPVASVDVPPSQPTVA
-351 WAESPV
+351 WQPV
-357 GHHGAAPAYQPEA
+357 PGPQTGEPVIAPAPEG
-370 SYPPQQAYQ
+370 YPQQSQYAQ
-379 PEPAPFQQAA
+379 PAVQYNEPL
-389 YQPPAGQTAPQ
+389 
-400 AYQPEPAPYQQPV
+400 QQPV
-413 YDPRAGQPA
+413 QPQQPYYAPAAEQPA
-422 PQAYQPEPAP
+422 QQPYYAPAAEQPVQQPYYAPAP
-432 YQQPA
+432 EQPVAGNAWQAEEQQSTF
-437 YDPYAGQP
+437 
-445 APQAYQPEPAPY
+445 APQSTYQTE
-457 QQPAYDP
+457 
-464 HAGQPAPQ
+464 
-472 AYQPEP
+472 
-478 APYQQPA
+478 
-485 YDPYAGQPAPQAYQ
+485 
-499 PEPAPYQ
+499 
-506 QPAYDPYAGQPA
+506 
-518 PQAYQPEPAPYQ
+518 
-530 QPAYDPHAGQPAP
+530 
-543 QAYQPEPAPYQQP
+543 
-556 AYDPYAGQPAP
+556 
-567 QAYQPEPAPYQQ
+567 
-579 PTYDPY
+579 
-585 AGQPAPQTYQQPAY
+585 QTYQQPAAQE
-599 DPHAGQPA
+599 PL
-607 PQTYQQPA
+607 YQQPQSVEQ
-615 YDPHAGQPAPQPY
+615 QP
-628 QPEPAAYQ
+628 
-636 PQSAP
+636 
-641 VPPPEPE
+641 VVEPE
-648 PEVVQEEVKRP
+648 PVVEETKPARP

-674 RELLAS
+674 REQLAA
-680 WYQPIPEPESPIATK
+680 WYQPIPEPVKEPEPIKSSLKA
-695 PLTPPTTASKPPVE
+695 PSVAAVPPVE
-709 TTVVSAVAA
+709 AAAAVSPL
-718 GVHQATAASGG
+718 ASGVKKATLATG
-729 AAATTSSTAAS
+729 AAATVAA
-740 AAATPLFSPA
+740 PVFSLA
-750 SSGPRVQVK
+750 NSGGPRPQVK
-759 EGIGPKLPRPNR
+759 EGIGPQLPRPKR
-771 VRVPTRRELASY
+771 IRVPTRRELASY
-783 GIKLPSQREAE
+783 GIKLPSQRAAEEKAREA
-794 QRARQAERDPHYD
+794 QRNQYDSGDQYND
-807 DELLSDEE
+807 DEI
-815 ADAMEQDELA
+815 DAMQQDELA
-825 RQFAATQQQRY
+825 RQFAQTQQQRY
-836 GHRWEDDNATDD
+836 GEQYQHDVPVNAED
-848 DEADAAAEA
+848 ADAAAEA
-857 ELARQFAATQ
+857 ELARQFAQTQ
-867 QQRYATEQP
+867 QQRYSGEQP
-876 PGANPFSPADYEF
+876 AGANPFSLDDFEF
-889 SPMKTLVNDGPSEPL
+889 SPMKALLDDGPHEPL
-904 FTPTPEV
+904 FTPIVEPV
-911 QPQQPAQRYQQPA
+911 Q
-924 AAPQQG
+924 
-930 YQPAQHQPIHHQ
+930 
-942 PVPPQPQSYP
+942 
-952 TASQPVQPQQPV
+952 QPQQPV
-964 APQGHQP
+964 APQQQYQQP
-971 AAPAPQESLIHPL
+971 QQPVPPQQQYQQPQQPVAPQPQYQQPQQQVAPQPQYQQPQQPVAPQPQYQQPQQPVAPQPQYQQPQQPVAPQQQDTLLHPL
-984 LMRNGDSRPLQKPTT
+984 LMRNGDSRPLHKPTT

-1122 SPLTVVLGKDIAGDP
+1122 SPLTVVLGKDIAGEP

-1193 EGIPHLLTEVV
+1193 GGIPHLLTEVV

-1211 NALRWSVN
+1211 NALRWCVN

-1239 NEKIAEAAR
+1239 NEKIAEADR
-1248 MGRPIPDPYWKPGD
+1248 MMRPIPDPYWKPGD
-1262 SMDAVHPVLEK
+1262 SMDAQHPVLKKE
-1273 LPYIVVLV
+1273 PYIVVLV

-1348 TILDQGGAES
+1348 TILDQAGAES

-1366 YSGPNSTTPVR
+1366 YSGPNSTLPVR

-1412 SEGGGGGFDG
+1412 SEGGAGGFDG
-1422 GEELDPLF
+1422 AEELDPLF
-1430 DQAVNFVTEKRKASI
+1430 DQAVQFVTEKRKASI

-1485 PPPFE
+1485 PPPFD

>member
-1 MSQEYTEDKEVKLT
+1 MSQEYTEDKEVTLT

-24 EAMLILCSLFA
+24 EALLILIVLFA
-35 IWLMAALLSF
+35 VWLMAALLSF

-65 GAPGAWLADTLFFIF
+65 GMPGAWLADTLFFIF
-80 GVMAYTIPVIIIGG
+80 GVMAYTIPVIIVGG

-101 QENDEYID
+101 QSSDEYID
-109 YFAVSLRLI
+109 YFAVSLRII
-118 GALAL
+118 GVLAL

-162 GGTIALLCIW
+162 GGTIALLCVW
-172 AAGLTLFTGWSWVS
+172 AAGLTLFTGWSWVT
-186 IAEKLGGGILSVL
+186 IAEKLGGWILNIL

-204 RTRRDDTWVDEGEYE
+204 RTRRDDTWVDEDEYEDDEEYE
-219 DEEEEYD
+219 DENHGK
-226 DEEAARPQESRR
+226 QHESRR

-250 RLAEKFT
+250 RLAEKFI
-257 NPMGRKTDAALF
+257 NPMGRQTDAALF
-269 SGKRMDDGEEV
+269 SGKRMDDDEEIT
-280 VQYSASGAPVAA
+280 YTARGVAA
-292 DDVLFSGASAARP
+292 DPDDVLFSGNRATQP
-305 AEDDVLFSG
+305 EYDE
-314 ASAVR
+314 
-319 PGDFDPYDPLLNGH
+319 YDPLLNGAP
-333 SIAEPVSAAAAAT
+333 ITEPVAVAAAAT
-346 AAPQA
+346 TATQSWAAPVEPVTQTPPVASVDVPPSQPTVA
-351 WAESPV
+351 WQPV
-357 GHHGAAPAYQPEA
+357 PGPQTGEPVIAPAPEG
-370 SYPPQQAYQ
+370 YPQQSQYAQ
-379 PEPAPFQQAA
+379 PAVQYNEPL
-389 YQPPAGQTAPQ
+389 
-400 AYQPEPAPYQQPV
+400 QQPV
-413 YDPRAGQPA
+413 QPQQPYYAPAAEQPA
-422 PQAYQPEPAP
+422 QQPYYAPAAEQPVQQPYYATAPEQPAQQPYYAPAP
-432 YQQPA
+432 EQPVAGNAWQAEEQQSTF
-437 YDPYAGQP
+437 
-445 APQAYQPEPAPY
+445 APQSTYQTE
-457 QQPAYDP
+457 
-464 HAGQPAPQ
+464 
-472 AYQPEP
+472 
-478 APYQQPA
+478 
-485 YDPYAGQPAPQAYQ
+485 
-499 PEPAPYQ
+499 
-506 QPAYDPYAGQPA
+506 
-518 PQAYQPEPAPYQ
+518 
-530 QPAYDPHAGQPAP
+530 
-543 QAYQPEPAPYQQP
+543 
-556 AYDPYAGQPAP
+556 
-567 QAYQPEPAPYQQ
+567 
-579 PTYDPY
+579 
-585 AGQPAPQTYQQPAY
+585 QTYQQPAAQE
-599 DPHAGQPA
+599 PL
-607 PQTYQQPA
+607 YQQPQSVEQ
-615 YDPHAGQPAPQPY
+615 QP
-628 QPEPAAYQ
+628 
-636 PQSAP
+636 
-641 VPPPEPE
+641 VVEPE
-648 PEVVQEEVKRP
+648 PVVEETKPARP

-674 RELLAS
+674 REQLAA
-680 WYQPIPEPESPIATK
+680 WYQPIPEPVKEPEPIKSSLKA
-695 PLTPPTTASKPPVE
+695 PSVAAVPPVE
-709 TTVVSAVAA
+709 AAAAVSPL
-718 GVHQATAASGG
+718 ASGVKKATLATG
-729 AAATTSSTAAS
+729 AAATVAA
-740 AAATPLFSPA
+740 PVFSLA
-750 SSGPRVQVK
+750 NSGGPRPQVK
-759 EGIGPKLPRPNR
+759 EGIGPQLPRPKR
-771 VRVPTRRELASY
+771 IRVPTRRELASY
-783 GIKLPSQREAE
+783 GIKLPSQRAAEEKAREA
-794 QRARQAERDPHYD
+794 QRNQYDSGDQYND
-807 DELLSDEE
+807 DEI
-815 ADAMEQDELA
+815 DAMQQDELA
-825 RQFAATQQQRY
+825 RQFAQTQQQRY
-836 GHRWEDDNATDD
+836 GEQYQHDVPVNAED
-848 DEADAAAEA
+848 ADAAAEA
-857 ELARQFAATQ
+857 ELARQFAQTQ
-867 QQRYATEQP
+867 QQRYSGEQP
-876 PGANPFSPADYEF
+876 AGANPFSLDDFEF
-889 SPMKTLVNDGPSEPL
+889 SPMKALLDDGPHEPL
-904 FTPTPEV
+904 FTPIVEPV
-911 QPQQPAQRYQQPA
+911 Q
-924 AAPQQG
+924 
-930 YQPAQHQPIHHQ
+930 
-942 PVPPQPQSYP
+942 
-952 TASQPVQPQQPV
+952 QPQQPV
-964 APQGHQP
+964 APQQQYQQP
-971 AAPAPQESLIHPL
+971 QQPVPPQQQYQQPQQPVAPQPQYQQPQQQVAPQPQYQQPQQPVAPQPQYQQPQQPVAPQPQYQQPQQPVAPQQQDTLLHPL
-984 LMRNGDSRPLQKPTT
+984 LMRNGDSRPLHKPTT
-999 PLPSLDLLTPP
+999 PLPSLDLLTSP

-1122 SPLTVVLGKDIAGDP
+1122 SPLTVVLGKDIAGEP

-1211 NALRWSVN
+1211 NALRWCVN

-1239 NEKIAEAAR
+1239 NEKIAEADR
-1248 MGRPIPDPYWKPGD
+1248 MMRPIPDPYWKPGD
-1262 SMDAVHPVLEK
+1262 SMDAQHPVLKKE
-1273 LPYIVVLV
+1273 PYIVVLV

-1348 TILDQGGAES
+1348 TILDQAGAES

-1366 YSGPNSTTPVR
+1366 YSGPNSTLPVR

-1412 SEGGGGGFDG
+1412 SEGGAGGFDG
-1422 GEELDPLF
+1422 AEELDPLF
-1430 DQAVNFVTEKRKASI
+1430 DQAVQFVTEKRKASI

-1485 PPPFE
+1485 PPPFD

>member
-219 DEEEEYD
+219 DDEEEYD

-243 GALARRK
+243 SALARRK

-379 PEPAPFQQAA
+379 PEPAPFQQAYQPEPAPFQQAA

-437 YDPYAGQP
+437 YDPN
-445 APQAYQPEPAPY
+445 
-457 QQPAYDP
+457 
-464 HAGQPAPQ
+464 
-472 AYQPEP
+472 
-478 APYQQPA
+478 
-485 YDPYAGQPAPQAYQ
+485 
-499 PEPAPYQ
+499 
-506 QPAYDPYAGQPA
+506 
-518 PQAYQPEPAPYQ
+518 
-530 QPAYDPHAGQPAP
+530 
-543 QAYQPEPAPYQQP
+543 
-556 AYDPYAGQPAP
+556 
-567 QAYQPEPAPYQQ
+567 
-579 PTYDPY
+579 
-585 AGQPAPQTYQQPAY
+585 
-599 DPHAGQPA
+599 
-607 PQTYQQPA
+607 
-615 YDPHAGQPAPQPY
+615 AGQPAPQPY

-729 AAATTSSTAAS
+729 AAAATSSTAAS

>member
-1 MSQEYTEDKEVKLT
+1 MSQEYTEDKDVTLT

-24 EAMLILCSLFA
+24 EALLILIALFA
-35 IWLMAALLSF
+35 VWLMAALLSF

-65 GAPGAWLADTLFFIF
+65 GIPGAWLADTLFFIF
-80 GVMAYTIPVIIIGG
+80 GVMAYTIPVIIVGG

-101 QENDEYID
+101 QASDEYVD
-109 YFAVSLRLI
+109 YFAVSLRII
-118 GALAL
+118 GVLAL

-162 GGTIALLCIW
+162 GGTLTLLCIW

-186 IAEKLGGGILSVL
+186 IAEKLGGWLLNIL

-204 RTRRDDTWVDEGEYE
+204 RTRRDDTWVDDEEYE
-219 DEEEEYD
+219 DEEESVD
-226 DEEAARPQESRR
+226 AADGKPHESRR

-257 NPMGRKTDAALF
+257 NPLGRHTDAALF
-269 SGKRMDDGEEV
+269 SGKRMDDEDEIE
-280 VQYSASGAPVAA
+280 YSARGVVA
-292 DDVLFSGASAARP
+292 DPNDVLFSGNRATLP
-305 AEDDVLFSG
+305 EYDEL
-314 ASAVR
+314 
-319 PGDFDPYDPLLNGH
+319 DPLLNGH
-333 SIAEPVSAAAAAT
+333 SVTEPVAAAAAAT
-346 AAPQA
+346 TAAQAWSAPVDPLLQTSPVTNTVMEQPAPAVAWQSAPGPQTGDAAIAPTPEGYPQPAQYAQPPVQQPYEPWQQPVVEESPQPQYYAPQP
-351 WAESPV
+351 EPV
-357 GHHGAAPAYQPEA
+357 YAQPVAPQPEPVYQPEPVLQPV
-370 SYPPQQAYQ
+370 YQQDPTSQQNATFQQPTYQ
-379 PEPAPFQQAA
+379 PEPAPQPVYQQESI
-389 YQPPAGQTAPQ
+389 PQ
-400 AYQPEPAPYQQPV
+400 QSTTFQQPV
-413 YDPRAGQPA
+413 VEQPL
-422 PQAYQPEPAP
+422 
-432 YQQPA
+432 
-437 YDPYAGQP
+437 
-445 APQAYQPEPAPY
+445 
-457 QQPAYDP
+457 
-464 HAGQPAPQ
+464 
-472 AYQPEP
+472 
-478 APYQQPA
+478 
-485 YDPYAGQPAPQAYQ
+485 
-499 PEPAPYQ
+499 
-506 QPAYDPYAGQPA
+506 
-518 PQAYQPEPAPYQ
+518 
-530 QPAYDPHAGQPAP
+530 
-543 QAYQPEPAPYQQP
+543 
-556 AYDPYAGQPAP
+556 
-567 QAYQPEPAPYQQ
+567 
-579 PTYDPY
+579 
-585 AGQPAPQTYQQPAY
+585 
-599 DPHAGQPA
+599 
-607 PQTYQQPA
+607 
-615 YDPHAGQPAPQPY
+615 
-628 QPEPAAYQ
+628 
-636 PQSAP
+636 
-641 VPPPEPE
+641 VVEPE
-648 PEVVQEEVKRP
+648 PVVEEVKPTRP

-674 RELLAS
+674 REQLAA
-680 WYQPIPEPESPIATK
+680 WYQPIPEPAQEPERIK
-695 PLTPPTTASKPPVE
+695 PSTPSMPTTASIPPVE
-709 TTVVSAVAA
+709 SVAAVAPLAA
-718 GVHQATAASGG
+718 GVKSAALGAG
-729 AAATTSSTAAS
+729 AAAAA
-740 AAATPLFSPA
+740 PVFSLA
-750 SSGPRVQVK
+750 GSGAPRPQVK
-759 EGIGPKLPRPNR
+759 EGIGPQLPRPNR

-783 GIKLPSQREAE
+783 GIKLPSQRMAE
-794 QRARQAERDPHYD
+794 EKAREEQLDTDAYND
-807 DELLSDEE
+807 DEM
-815 ADAMEQDELA
+815 DAMQQDELA
-825 RQFAATQQQRY
+825 RQFAQSQQHRY
-836 GHRWEDDNATDD
+836 GEEYQDDTHQTDD
-848 DEADAAAEA
+848 EDSAAEA
-857 ELARQFAATQ
+857 ELARQFASSQ
-867 QQRYATEQP
+867 QQRYSGEQP
-876 PGANPFSPADYEF
+876 AGANPFSLDDFEF
-889 SPMKTLVNDGPSEPL
+889 SPMKTLVDEGPHEPL
-904 FTPTPEV
+904 FTPGVMPEPAPQYQEPV
-911 QPQQPAQRYQQPA
+911 APQQHYQQPA
-924 AAPQQG
+924 
-930 YQPAQHQPIHHQ
+930 
-942 PVPPQPQSYP
+942 
-952 TASQPVQPQQPV
+952 QPV
-964 APQGHQP
+964 APQQHYQQP
-971 AAPAPQESLIHPL
+971 AQPVAPQQHYQQPAQPVAPQQHYQQPAQPVTPPPQDSLIHPL
-984 LMRNGDSRPLQKPTT
+984 LMRNGDSRPAHRPST

-1010 PSEVEPVDTFA
+1010 PSEVEPIDTFA

-1077 LSTVAVRVVEV
+1077 LSTAAVRVVEV

-1113 DNAKFRDNP
+1113 DNAKFRDNS
-1122 SPLTVVLGKDIAGDP
+1122 SPLTVVLGKDIAGEP

-1262 SMDAVHPVLEK
+1262 SMDVQHPVLEK

-1366 YSGPNSTTPVR
+1366 YSAPNSTIPVR
-1377 VHGAFVRDQEV
+1377 VHGAFVRDEEV

-1430 DQAVNFVTEKRKASI
+1430 DQAVNFVTQKRKASI

>member
-1 MSQEYTEDKEVKLT
+1 Q
-15 KLSSGRRLL
+15 
-24 EAMLILCSLFA
+24 
-35 IWLMAALLSF
+35 
-45 NPSDPSWS
+45 
-53 QTAWHEPIHNLG
+53 
-65 GAPGAWLADTLFFIF
+65 
-80 GVMAYTIPVIIIGG
+80 
-94 CWFAWRH
+94 
-101 QENDEYID
+101 
-109 YFAVSLRLI
+109 
-118 GALAL
+118 
-123 ILTSCGL
+123 
-130 AAINADDIWYFASGG
+130 
-145 VIGSLLSTTLQ
+145 
-156 PLLHSS
+156 
-162 GGTIALLCIW
+162 
-172 AAGLTLFTGWSWVS
+172 
-186 IAEKLGGGILSVL
+186 
-199 TFASN
+199 
-204 RTRRDDTWVDEGEYE
+204 
-219 DEEEEYD
+219 
-226 DEEAARPQESRR
+226 
-238 ARILR
+238 
-243 GALARRK
+243 
-250 RLAEKFT
+250 
-257 NPMGRKTDAALF
+257 
-269 SGKRMDDGEEV
+269 
-280 VQYSASGAPVAA
+280 
-292 DDVLFSGASAARP
+292 
-305 AEDDVLFSG
+305 
-314 ASAVR
+314 
-319 PGDFDPYDPLLNGH
+319 
-333 SIAEPVSAAAAAT
+333 
-346 AAPQA
+346 
-351 WAESPV
+351 
-357 GHHGAAPAYQPEA
+357 
-370 SYPPQQAYQ
+370 
-379 PEPAPFQQAA
+379 
-389 YQPPAGQTAPQ
+389 
-400 AYQPEPAPYQQPV
+400 
-413 YDPRAGQPA
+413 
-422 PQAYQPEPAP
+422 
-432 YQQPA
+432 
-437 YDPYAGQP
+437 
-445 APQAYQPEPAPY
+445 
-457 QQPAYDP
+457 
-464 HAGQPAPQ
+464 
-472 AYQPEP
+472 
-478 APYQQPA
+478 
-485 YDPYAGQPAPQAYQ
+485 
-499 PEPAPYQ
+499 
-506 QPAYDPYAGQPA
+506 
-518 PQAYQPEPAPYQ
+518 
-530 QPAYDPHAGQPAP
+530 
-543 QAYQPEPAPYQQP
+543 
-556 AYDPYAGQPAP
+556 
-567 QAYQPEPAPYQQ
+567 
-579 PTYDPY
+579 
-585 AGQPAPQTYQQPAY
+585 
-599 DPHAGQPA
+599 
-607 PQTYQQPA
+607 
-615 YDPHAGQPAPQPY
+615 
-628 QPEPAAYQ
+628 
-636 PQSAP
+636 
-641 VPPPEPE
+641 
-648 PEVVQEEVKRP
+648 
-659 PLYYFEEVEEKRARE
+659 
-674 RELLAS
+674 
-680 WYQPIPEPESPIATK
+680 
-695 PLTPPTTASKPPVE
+695 
-709 TTVVSAVAA
+709 
-718 GVHQATAASGG
+718 
-729 AAATTSSTAAS
+729 
-740 AAATPLFSPA
+740 
-750 SSGPRVQVK
+750 
-759 EGIGPKLPRPNR
+759 LPRPNR

-783 GIKLPSQREAE
+783 GIKLPSQRIAEEKAREAE
-794 QRARQAERDPHYD
+794 RNQYETGAQ
-807 DELLSDEE
+807 LTDEE
-815 ADAMEQDELA
+815 IDAMHQDELA
-825 RQFAATQQQRY
+825 RQFAQSQQHRYGETYQHDTQQA
-836 GHRWEDDNATDD
+836 EDDDT
-848 DEADAAAEA
+848 AAEA
-857 ELARQFAATQ
+857 ELARQFAASQ
-867 QQRYATEQP
+867 QQRYSGEQP
-876 PGANPFSPADYEF
+876 AGAQPFSLDDLDF
-889 SPMKTLVNDGPSEPL
+889 SPMKVLVDEGPHEPL
-904 FTPTPEV
+904 FTPGVMPESTPV
-911 QPQQPAQRYQQPA
+911 QQPVA
-924 AAPQQG
+924 
-930 YQPAQHQPIHHQ
+930 
-942 PVPPQPQSYP
+942 PQPQPQY
-952 TASQPVQPQQPV
+952 QQPQQPV
-964 APQGHQP
+964 APQPQYQQP
-971 AAPAPQESLIHPL
+971 QQPVAPQPQYQQPVAPQPQYQQPQQPTAPQDSLIHPL
-984 LMRNGDSRPLQKPTT
+984 LMRNGDSRPLQRPTT

-1113 DNAKFRDNP
+1113 DNAKFRENP

-1262 SMDAVHPVLEK
+1262 SMDVQHPVLEK

-1366 YSGPNSTTPVR
+1366 YSGPNSTMPVR

-1422 GEELDPLF
+1422 GEELDALF
-1430 DQAVNFVTEKRKASI
+1430 DQAVNFVTQKRKASI

-1470 IVSEQGHNGNREVLA
+1470 IVSAQGHNGNREVLA